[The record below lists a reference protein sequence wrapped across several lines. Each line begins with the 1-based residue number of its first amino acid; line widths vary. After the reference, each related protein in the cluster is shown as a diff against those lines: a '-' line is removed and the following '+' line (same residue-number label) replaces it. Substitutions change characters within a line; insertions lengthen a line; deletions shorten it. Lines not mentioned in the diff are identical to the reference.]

1 MINPE
6 IKSAENIKRAE
17 DIKRE
22 LYLGAEKAKNTEEL
36 AAEKIDQKDVDKLK
50 AILEDEDFR
59 KTLQEEL
66 NKSDSKIRDLL
77 NKTWNQVL
85 LLTKVYN
92 QVKNKEDKAE
102 VALLFDKLGIYDR
115 YNKAQISIQESLF
128 DKSQKLNRLKDKKS
142 DEYKNLA
149 KEIKEL
155 EDLQRDLSEELSWL
169 QKSIGKKLAL
179 LQSDI
184 SVDANSLAGQNRLN
198 KEDGQKERK
207 GGSWFNESDTF
218 KAQREF
224 REKIFK
230 RLKSPSDETDFHF
243 SRYERKTFRQFA
255 GVVNDVI
262 DHSIKA
268 IEKSDL
274 SDTEKANIQVGKTK
288 NWVYVEKFILDKCH
302 EGAFVGKSDQEI
314 IDIFKEEGLV
324 IRDESFVGGL
334 LGERGTDFLDEIN
347 AVYRWSH
354 DTAQSVEYQWG
365 SNLREM
371 FDIIRDTGS
380 FQGAINTFSKKVEEA
395 DQVRN
400 IDQNKLKTKQKD
412 AKAEAKADWENERKS
427 WKENHEKWIS
437 DKNTE
442 IAKKEELLKNEKD
455 SAKQKV
461 LKDEI
466 KTLKRE
472 RDHEGPKK
480 PKKKDLRKMIDVA
493 KSEAKDQLKSESI
506 IGKNGL
512 NLKKMPELK
521 NYWVDGLKR
530 VRNIYT
536 DFNFDGMVSYGDA
549 GNRTGTQI
557 REIFDGIA
565 DKDKH
570 QAFQNLFDAVN
581 FSRLEKVTAEGQ
593 ETPEITLATSLE
605 YENLKLI
612 QEFLKNSPVDLV
624 YLLKYGRDEAFKKM
638 NEARNS
644 EAQQVIY
651 ERQQIQEHAEKSVT
665 ELRQEIQKAL
675 DEAEKQ
681 QPQNKK
687 AIKHLKKLM
696 EIPDW
701 KLGEGLRDALTS
713 QVASF
718 RQKGFGAGG
727 EIPFDRLLKGLS
739 FHLSSS
745 LGRNGDWT
753 TAIGLAWNKNIKLDE
768 KGKWEAYLWVSWSM
782 KVLWFIPILSADGGL
797 AYNTWKDK
805 MASSLDPVVSKRLS
819 AWWALIW
826 SPNGLWWNLNVG
838 VDANR
843 DASRYEQ
850 EKAINT
856 SVAAMIT
863 DILDPKPEWEAKP
876 QENLAKADV
885 YKFDEGVLRGKLQ
898 SVFKDSMAW
907 QIDQAVKNLGQI
919 LKLYHGQPLTKA
931 NVELISQDIARAYS
945 NAWSNERGLDLA
957 KQWWYLSGGGL
968 GISFY
973 ANWAMIPSITLQLKK
988 HLYNGHKDTTES
1000 LKSHEKVLRTTE
1012 RNVWVDGLADLEKQ
1026 LGVEAGFKYLG
1037 PSWAEIPVDGQTDL
1051 SAEAKEKAR
1060 LSAEAKEKAEY
1071 IQISLKDFLKQG
1083 RISLSQK
1090 VKGNIKIDLE
1100 KDNETITVHKNTLLR
1115 ASTSYLSDWARL
1127 NLDIGDVKTDTDA
1140 LELTYEDLKSGKLSD
1155 KLADWSA
1162 EKIDPE
1168 TLPKLRAKLDERK
1181 FDAALKKLASKVESP
1196 YDFPA
1201 QYAKLNINQNKAGDW
1216 VLYNGEDP
1224 CLDAGGHPFIIPQ
1237 WKHLVIDM
1245 TGGKGLLKLED
1256 MVNTNENFKIKLEL
1270 PQKPTEI
1277 GAEILEMNET
1287 VKDEVEGLYS
1297 NLSLLQSNA
1306 IRNVAHNETGSSTL
1320 TTSYNEW
1327 RSALSRIN
1335 KDESTLQS
1343 AAGTMI
1349 TLLKNM
1355 DTYIQ
1360 HTDGKKKAGM
1370 FNQVVQLLGTY
1381 QDSKS
1386 LDDSKKVELKQLLLA
1401 LDGMFSRTTNVRGT
1415 QKANQYRL
1423 EYNLQSDPKKTFKN
1437 IAQHTAKK
1445 IIEGMWSEKWKNSFP
1460 CKDEYAT
1467 LFSGMNG
1474 KANIDSLNKN
1484 QAIVESESEKWVIA
1498 YNYGNSADLMRPIVD
1513 PHIIKWTKLKD
1524 SNQEGGVEIPVE
1536 VKEHVLKQLFE
1547 QDSVLVAGL
1556 VNKLASDLKMSVE
1569 QVKSDIVKWIPNLV
1583 KWETIDIWVKKV
1595 SMSAEFSTA
1604 FFAQCVNH
1612 MVMIWGLKFTIGETT
1627 TPDNPNGNKK
1637 EFAAEIEADTQVI
1650 ASNVGESKVHNITKA
1665 AAVSAAV
1672 NLSKPQVPGQPP
1684 ESPGYDWETNQEW
1697 WTWTGTGSGGDGSTE
1712 TTGQNTH
1719 DTTGTWNGGDSDGG
1733 WGSGR

>member
-1 MINPE
+1 MSNPE
-6 IKSAENIKRAE
+6 IKRAE

-22 LYLGAEKAKNTEEL
+22 LYLGAEKAKNTKEV
-36 AAEKIDQKDVDKLK
+36 AAEKIDKNEVQELQ
-50 AILEDEDFR
+50 AILEKADLRE
-59 KTLQEEL
+59 TLQEEL
-66 NKSDSKIRDLL
+66 NKSSSKIKELL
-77 NKTWNQVL
+77 NKSWNQVL

-128 DKSQKLNRLKDKKS
+128 DKSQKLNRLEDKKS
-142 DEYKNLA
+142 KEYNDLA

-155 EDLQRDLSEELSWL
+155 EELQRDLSEELSWL

-184 SVDANSLAGQNRLN
+184 SVDANSLAEQNGLT
-198 KEDGQKERK
+198 KKDGQTERK
-207 GGSWFNESDTF
+207 GGSWFNQSDTF

-243 SRYERKTFRQFA
+243 SRHERKTFRQFA

-324 IRDESFVGGL
+324 IRDESFAGGL

-371 FDIIRDTGS
+371 FDTIRDTGS
-380 FQGAINTFSKKVEEA
+380 FQGAINTFSKKVEDA

-437 DKNTE
+437 AKNTE

-512 NLKKMPELK
+512 DLTKMPELK

-549 GNRTGTQI
+549 GNRTGTQV

-570 QAFQNLFDAVN
+570 QAFQNLFDVVN

-593 ETPEITLATSLE
+593 KTPEITLATSLE

-612 QEFLKNSPVDLV
+612 QEFLKNSPVDLA

-665 ELRQEIQKAL
+665 ELRQEIQKAI

-863 DILDPKPEWEAKP
+863 DILDPKPEWEVNP

-885 YKFDEGVLRGKLQ
+885 YKFDEGVLRKKLQ

-907 QIDQAVKNLGQI
+907 QIDQAAKNLGQI

-1026 LGVEAGFKYLG
+1026 LGVKEGFKYLDE
-1037 PSWAEIPVDGQTDL
+1037 SWAEIKVGEQTD
-1051 SAEAKEKAR
+1051 

-1100 KDNETITVHKNTLLR
+1100 SENKTITVHKNTLLR
-1115 ASTSYLSDWARL
+1115 ASTSYLSDGARL

-1140 LELTYEDLKSGKLSD
+1140 LELTYEDLESGKLPG
-1155 KLADWSA
+1155 KLSGWSA
-1162 EKIDPE
+1162 EEEINPD
-1168 TLPKLRAKLDERK
+1168 TLPKLRAKLDARK
-1181 FDAALKKLASKVESP
+1181 FDAALKKLASEVKKGS
-1196 YDFPA
+1196 YDFPK
-1201 QYAKLNINQNKAGDW
+1201 QYDDLNLKQNKAGDW

-1224 CLDAGGHPFIIPQ
+1224 CLDAEDHPFIIPQ

-1245 TGGKGLLKLED
+1245 TSGKGSLKLED

-1277 GAEILEMNET
+1277 RAEILKMNET
-1287 VKDEVEGLYS
+1287 VTAPVGELYS

-1306 IRNVAHNETGSSTL
+1306 IRNVAHKETGRSTL

-1327 RSALSRIN
+1327 RSALSGIN
-1335 KDESTLQS
+1335 EDESSLQS
-1343 AAGTMI
+1343 AAEKMI
-1349 TLLKNM
+1349 KLLKNM

-1360 HTDGKKKAGM
+1360 HTDGKQKAGM
-1370 FNQVVQLLGTY
+1370 FDQVVNLLGTY
-1381 QDSKS
+1381 QTSES
-1386 LDDSKKVELKQLLLA
+1386 LDASKKVELKQLLLA
-1401 LDGMFSRTTNVRGT
+1401 LDGMFSRTMNVRGT
-1415 QKANQYRL
+1415 QVANQYRL

-1445 IIEGMWSEKWKNSFP
+1445 IIEGMGSEKWKNSFP
-1460 CKDEYAT
+1460 CKDQYKN
-1467 LFSGMNG
+1467 LFDGMND
-1474 KANIDSLNKN
+1474 KANINSLNAD

-1513 PHIIKWTKLKD
+1513 PHIIKWTKLED
-1524 SNQEGGVEIPVE
+1524 SKQGVEIPVE

-1556 VNKLASDLKMSVE
+1556 VNKLASDLGIPVE
-1569 QVKSDIVKWIPNLV
+1569 QVKSDIVKWISKLV

-1595 SMSAEFSTA
+1595 SMSAKFSTA

-1612 MVMIWGLKFTIGETT
+1612 MVMIWDLKFTIGETT

-1650 ASNVGESKVHNITKA
+1650 ASNVGESRVHNITKA
-1665 AAVSAAV
+1665 AAVSVAGA
-1672 NLSKPQVPGQPP
+1672 LKSKSSGQPP

-1697 WTWTGTGSGGDGSTE
+1697 WTWTGAGSGGDGSTE
-1712 TTGQNTH
+1712 TTQQNTNS
-1719 DTTGTWNGGDSDGG
+1719 TTGTWNGGDSDGG

>member
-1 MINPE
+1 MSNPE
-6 IKSAENIKRAE
+6 IKRAE

-22 LYLGAEKAKNTEEL
+22 LYMGAEKAEQAKNTQEL
-36 AAEKIDQKDVDKLK
+36 AAEKIDKDEVQKLQ
-50 AILEDEDFR
+50 AILEKADLRE
-59 KTLQEEL
+59 TLQEEL
-66 NKSDSKIRDLL
+66 KKSDSKIRDLL
-77 NKTWNQVL
+77 NNSWNQVL

-128 DKSQKLNRLKDKKS
+128 YKSQKLNWLDKKS
-142 DEYKNLA
+142 KEYNDLA

-184 SVDANSLAGQNRLN
+184 SVDANSLAEQNRLK
-198 KEDGQKERK
+198 KEDGQTERK
-207 GGSWFNESDTF
+207 WGSWFNQSDTF

-243 SRYERKTFRQFA
+243 SSYERKTFRQFA

-324 IRDESFVGGL
+324 IRDESAVGAFF
-334 LGERGTDFLDEIN
+334 GERGTDFLDEIN

-371 FDIIRDTGS
+371 FDTIRDTGS
-380 FQGAINTFSKKVEEA
+380 FQGAINTFSKKVEDA

-512 NLKKMPELK
+512 DLTKMPELK

-549 GNRTGTQI
+549 GNRTGTQV

-593 ETPEITLATSLE
+593 ETPGITLATSLE

-612 QEFLKNSPVDLV
+612 QEFLKNSPVDLA
-624 YLLKYGRDEAFKKM
+624 YLLKYGREEAFKKM
-638 NEARNS
+638 HEARNS

-665 ELRQEIQKAL
+665 ELRQEIQKAI

-713 QVASF
+713 QVASL
-718 RQKGFGAGG
+718 RQKGFGVGG

-863 DILDPKPEWEAKP
+863 DILDSKPEWEANP

-885 YKFDEGVLRGKLQ
+885 YKFDEGVLRKKLQ

-1026 LGVEAGFKYLG
+1026 LGVEAGFKYLDKW
-1037 PSWAEIPVDGQTDL
+1037 WAEITVDGKTD
-1051 SAEAKEKAR
+1051 

-1071 IQISLKDFLKQG
+1071 IQISLEDFLKQG
-1083 RISLSQK
+1083 RISLSKQ
-1090 VKGNIKIDLE
+1090 VKGNIKIDLTD
-1100 KDNETITVHKNTLLR
+1100 KTITVHKNTLLR
-1115 ASTSYLSDWARL
+1115 ASTSYLSDGARL
-1127 NLDIGDVKTDTDA
+1127 NLDIGDVKTDIDA
-1140 LELTYEDLKSGKLSD
+1140 LELTYEDLKSDKLPDKLSG
-1155 KLADWSA
+1155 WST
-1162 EKIDPE
+1162 EEIKPE

-1181 FDAALKKLASKVESP
+1181 FDAALKKLASEVKKGS
-1196 YDFPA
+1196 YDFPP
-1201 QYAKLNINQNKAGDW
+1201 QYADLNLKQNKAGDW

-1224 CLDAGGHPFIIPQ
+1224 CLDGKGLPFIIPQ

-1245 TGGKGLLKLED
+1245 TSGEGLFKLED
-1256 MVNTNENFKIKLEL
+1256 MVNTKENFKIKLL
-1270 PQKPTEI
+1270 LKLKPNVPNILKVSPEIAEKI
-1277 GAEILEMNET
+1277 GAF
-1287 VKDEVEGLYS
+1287 YA
-1297 NLSLLQSNA
+1297 NLSA
-1306 IRNVAHNETGSSTL
+1306 IK
-1320 TTSYNEW
+1320 YNELRNIAHEKRLGELTPPHYKFFDLYNTW
-1327 RSALSRIN
+1327 REQLKLLSISQKEEN
-1335 KDESTLQS
+1335 KNKCLVEATV
-1343 AAGTMI
+1343 AMK
-1349 TLLKNM
+1349 TLLENLNK
-1355 DTYIQ
+1355 YIQ
-1360 HTDGKKKAGM
+1360 KTEGGDGKLFDTQIDVLNGYLSINDGGATLKE
-1370 FNQVVQLLGTY
+1370 NV
-1381 QDSKS
+1381 DPI
-1386 LDDSKKVELKQLLLA
+1386 ELHQLLLA
-1401 LDGMFSRTTNVRGT
+1401 MDGMFSRVRTVKGNWNDTYTLDWPGT
-1415 QKANQYRL
+1415 QTSIEALPKIVDDTSERI
-1423 EYNLQSDPKKTFKN
+1423 LQSESMKN
-1437 IAQHTAKK
+1437 LECSKEYERLFNAMNAQIKEQKAKAFDEEGK
-1445 IIEGMWSEKWKNSFP
+1445 ILNTEVK
-1460 CKDEYAT
+1460 
-1467 LFSGMNG
+1467 SG
-1474 KANIDSLNKN
+1474 L
-1484 QAIVESESEKWVIA
+1484 IA
-1498 YNYGNSADLMRPIVD
+1498 YNYGNPRDFMRPILNPNIVKGSQIIHSEGVD
-1513 PHIIKWTKLKD
+1513 IPD
-1524 SNQEGGVEIPVE
+1524 GVR
-1536 VKEHVLKQLFE
+1536 KHVLSELFKN
-1547 QDSVLVAGL
+1547 DSVL
-1556 VNKLASDLKMSVE
+1556 LADQINRLANDSGKTFDQVINGWSDDQGEHPGIIAQIDAILG
-1569 QVKSDIVKWIPNLV
+1569 WNP
-1583 KWETIDIWVKKV
+1583 IDIWGKKYKMNV
-1595 SMSAEFSTA
+1595 VFSTA

-1612 MVMIWGLKFTIGETT
+1612 MVMLGGLSIDPVLPSTGVPGTSSE
-1627 TPDNPNGNKK
+1627 NAL
-1637 EFAAEIEADTQVI
+1637 FAAEIEADTQVV

-1665 AAVSAAV
+1665 VAVSVAGA
-1672 NLSKPQVPGQPP
+1672 LKSKSSGQPP
-1684 ESPGYDWETNQEW
+1684 ESPGKTIPGSDDNNDPNKNNTTNAPKTDDNEF
-1697 WTWTGTGSGGDGSTE
+1697 
-1712 TTGQNTH
+1712 
-1719 DTTGTWNGGDSDGG
+1719 
-1733 WGSGR
+1733 

>member
-1 MINPE
+1 MSNPE
-6 IKSAENIKRAE
+6 IKRAE

-22 LYLGAEKAKNTEEL
+22 LYLGAEKAEQAKNTEEL
-36 AAEKIDQKDVDKLK
+36 AAEKIDKDEVQKLQ
-50 AILEDEDFR
+50 AILEKADLRE
-59 KTLQEEL
+59 TLQEEL
-66 NKSDSKIRDLL
+66 DKSSSKIKELL
-77 NKTWNQVL
+77 NKSWNQVL

-115 YNKAQISIQESLF
+115 YNTAQISIQESLF
-128 DKSQKLNRLKDKKS
+128 DKSQKLNWLDKKS
-142 DEYKNLA
+142 DEYKKLA

-155 EDLQRDLSEELSWL
+155 QELQRDLSEELSWL

-184 SVDANSLAGQNRLN
+184 SVDANSLAEQNGLT

-224 REKIFK
+224 REKIFR

-243 SRYERKTFRQFA
+243 SRRERKTFRQFA

-262 DHSIKA
+262 DHSIEA

-324 IRDESFVGGL
+324 IRDESAVGAFF
-334 LGERGTDFLDEIN
+334 GERGTDFLDEIN

-371 FDIIRDTGS
+371 FDTIRDTGS

-400 IDQNKLKTKQKD
+400 INKKDLKTEQKK
-412 AKAEAKADWENERKS
+412 AKAQAKTDWENERES
-427 WKENHEKWIS
+427 WKKNHEKWIS
-437 DKNTE
+437 DKNE
-442 IAKKEELLKNEKD
+442 KIIEKEKQLKDEKD
-455 SAKQKV
+455 SDKQKV
-461 LKDEI
+461 LKNEI

-480 PKKKDLRKMIDVA
+480 PKKKDLRKMIDAA
-493 KSEAKDQLKSESI
+493 KSEVKDQFKSEAI
-506 IGKNGL
+506 IKNDKL
-512 NLKKMPELK
+512 NLEKMPNSEADLIK
-521 NYWVDGLKR
+521 VLKR

-570 QAFQNLFDAVN
+570 QAFQNLLDAVN
-581 FSRLEKVTAEGQ
+581 FSRVGKVTAEGQ
-593 ETPEITLATSLE
+593 KIPEITLATSLE

-612 QEFLKNSPVDLV
+612 QEFLKNSPVDLA
-624 YLLKYGRDEAFKKM
+624 YLLKYGREEAFKKM

-665 ELRQEIQKAL
+665 ELRQEIQKAI

-713 QVASF
+713 QVASL
-718 RQKGFGAGG
+718 RQKGFGVGG

-826 SPNGLWWNLNVG
+826 SPNGFWWNLNVG

-863 DILDPKPEWEAKP
+863 DILGSKPEWEANP
-876 QENLAKADV
+876 QENLAKDDV
-885 YKFDEGVLRGKLQ
+885 YKFDEGVLREKLQ

-1026 LGVEAGFKYLG
+1026 LGVKEGFKYLG
-1037 PSWAEIPVDGQTDL
+1037 ESWAEIKVDGRTDL
-1051 SAEAKEKAR
+1051 STEAKEKAR

-1071 IQISLKDFLKQG
+1071 IQISLEDFLKQG

-1100 KDNETITVHKNTLLR
+1100 SNTITVHKNTLLR
-1115 ASTSYLSDWARL
+1115 ASTSYLSDGARL

-1140 LELTYEDLKSGKLSD
+1140 LELTYEDLKSGKLSG
-1155 KLADWSA
+1155 KLSGWSA

-1168 TLPKLRAKLDERK
+1168 TLPKLRAKLDARK
-1181 FDAALKKLASKVESP
+1181 FDAALKKLASEVKKDS
-1196 YDFPA
+1196 YDFPP
-1201 QYAKLNINQNKAGDW
+1201 QYADLNLKQNKAGDW
-1216 VLYNGEDP
+1216 VLYNKEDP
-1224 CLDAGGHPFIIPQ
+1224 CLDAKNHPFIIPQ

-1245 TGGKGLLKLED
+1245 TGGKGSLKLED

-1277 GAEILEMNET
+1277 RAEILKMNET
-1287 VKDEVEGLYS
+1287 VTAPVGELYS

-1306 IRNVAHNETGSSTL
+1306 IRNVAHKDTGRPIL

-1327 RSALSRIN
+1327 KSALSRIN
-1335 KDESTLQS
+1335 DESTLQS
-1343 AAGTMI
+1343 AAEKMI
-1349 TLLKNM
+1349 NLLTNM

-1360 HTDGKKKAGM
+1360 HTDGKQKAGM
-1370 FNQVVQLLGTY
+1370 FKQVVELLGTY

-1386 LDDSKKVELKQLLLA
+1386 LDASKKVELKQLLLA

-1415 QKANQYRL
+1415 QVANQYRL
-1423 EYNLQSDPKKTFKN
+1423 EYNLQSDPKNTFKN

-1445 IIEGMWSEKWKNSFP
+1445 IIEGMGSEKWKDSFP
-1460 CKDEYAT
+1460 CKDKYAT
-1467 LFSGMNG
+1467 LFGHMND
-1474 KANIDSLNKN
+1474 KANINSLDKN

-1524 SNQEGGVEIPVE
+1524 SNEEGGVEIPVE

-1556 VNKLASDLKMSVE
+1556 VNELANDLEMSVE
-1569 QVKSDIVKWIPNLV
+1569 EVKSVIVKWIPNLV

-1612 MVMIWGLKFTIGETT
+1612 MVMIWNLKFTIGEAT

-1637 EFAAEIEADTQVI
+1637 EFAAEIEADTQVV

-1665 AAVSAAV
+1665 VAVSVAGA
-1672 NLSKPQVPGQPP
+1672 LKSKSSGQPP
-1684 ESPGYDWETNQEW
+1684 ESPGKTIPGSDDNNDPNKNNTTNAPKTDDNEF
-1697 WTWTGTGSGGDGSTE
+1697 
-1712 TTGQNTH
+1712 
-1719 DTTGTWNGGDSDGG
+1719 
-1733 WGSGR
+1733 

>member
-1 MINPE
+1 MSNPE
-6 IKSAENIKRAE
+6 IKRAE

-22 LYLGAEKAKNTEEL
+22 LYLGAEKAKNTKEV
-36 AAEKIDQKDVDKLK
+36 AAEKIDKNEVQELQ
-50 AILEDEDFR
+50 AILEKADLRE
-59 KTLQEEL
+59 TLQEEL
-66 NKSDSKIRDLL
+66 NKSSSKIKELL
-77 NKTWNQVL
+77 NKSWNQVL

-128 DKSQKLNRLKDKKS
+128 DKSQKLNRLEDKKS
-142 DEYKNLA
+142 KEYNDLA

-155 EDLQRDLSEELSWL
+155 EELQRDLSEELSWL

-184 SVDANSLAGQNRLN
+184 SVDANSLVEQNRLN
-198 KEDGQKERK
+198 KEDGQTERK
-207 GGSWFNESDTF
+207 GGSWFNQSDTF

-230 RLKSPSDETDFHF
+230 RLKSPSDEIDFHF
-243 SRYERKTFRQFA
+243 SRHERKTFRQFA

-371 FDIIRDTGS
+371 FDTIRDTGS
-380 FQGAINTFSKKVEEA
+380 FQGAINTFSKKVEDA

-437 DKNTE
+437 AKNTE

-512 NLKKMPELK
+512 DLTKMPELK

-549 GNRTGTQI
+549 GNRTGTQV

-570 QAFQNLFDAVN
+570 QAFQNLFDVVN

-593 ETPEITLATSLE
+593 KTPEITLATSLE

-612 QEFLKNSPVDLV
+612 QEFLKNSPVDLA

-665 ELRQEIQKAL
+665 ELRQEIQKAI

-826 SPNGLWWNLNVG
+826 SPNGLWWNLNIG

-885 YKFDEGVLRGKLQ
+885 YKFDEGVLREKLQ

-1026 LGVEAGFKYLG
+1026 LGVKEGFKYLG
-1037 PSWAEIPVDGQTDL
+1037 ESWAEIKVDGRTDL
-1051 SAEAKEKAR
+1051 STEAKEKAR

-1071 IQISLKDFLKQG
+1071 IQISLEDFLKQG

-1100 KDNETITVHKNTLLR
+1100 SNTITVHKNTLLR
-1115 ASTSYLSDWARL
+1115 ASTSYLSDGARL

-1140 LELTYEDLKSGKLSD
+1140 LELTYEDLKSGKLSG
-1155 KLADWSA
+1155 KLSGWSA

-1168 TLPKLRAKLDERK
+1168 TLPKLRAKLDARK
-1181 FDAALKKLASKVESP
+1181 FDAALKKLASEVKKDS
-1196 YDFPA
+1196 YDFPP
-1201 QYAKLNINQNKAGDW
+1201 QYADLNLKQNKAGDW
-1216 VLYNGEDP
+1216 VLYNKEDP
-1224 CLDAGGHPFIIPQ
+1224 CLDAKNHPFIIPQ

-1245 TGGKGLLKLED
+1245 TGGKGSLKLED

-1277 GAEILEMNET
+1277 RAEILKMNET
-1287 VKDEVEGLYS
+1287 VTAPVGELYS

-1306 IRNVAHNETGSSTL
+1306 IRNVAHKDTGRPIL

-1327 RSALSRIN
+1327 KSALSRIN
-1335 KDESTLQS
+1335 DESTLQS
-1343 AAGTMI
+1343 AAEKMI
-1349 TLLKNM
+1349 NLLTNM

-1360 HTDGKKKAGM
+1360 HTDGKQKAGM
-1370 FNQVVQLLGTY
+1370 FKQVVELLGTY

-1386 LDDSKKVELKQLLLA
+1386 LDASKKVELKQLLLA

-1415 QKANQYRL
+1415 QVANQYRL
-1423 EYNLQSDPKKTFKN
+1423 EYNLQSDPKNTFKN

-1445 IIEGMWSEKWKNSFP
+1445 IIEGMGSEKWKDSFP
-1460 CKDEYAT
+1460 CKDKYAT
-1467 LFSGMNG
+1467 LFGHMND
-1474 KANIDSLNKN
+1474 KANINSLDKN

-1524 SNQEGGVEIPVE
+1524 SNEEGGVEIPVE

-1556 VNKLASDLKMSVE
+1556 VNELANDLEMSVE
-1569 QVKSDIVKWIPNLV
+1569 EVKSVIVKWIPNLV

-1612 MVMIWGLKFTIGETT
+1612 MVMIWNLKFTIGEAT

-1637 EFAAEIEADTQVI
+1637 EFAAEIEADTQVV

-1665 AAVSAAV
+1665 VAVSVAGA
-1672 NLSKPQVPGQPP
+1672 LKSKSSGQPP
-1684 ESPGYDWETNQEW
+1684 ESPGKTIPGSDDNNDPNKNNTTNAPKTDDNEF
-1697 WTWTGTGSGGDGSTE
+1697 
-1712 TTGQNTH
+1712 
-1719 DTTGTWNGGDSDGG
+1719 
-1733 WGSGR
+1733 

>member
-1 MINPE
+1 MSNPE
-6 IKSAENIKRAE
+6 IKRAE

-22 LYLGAEKAKNTEEL
+22 LYMGAEKAEQAKNTQEL
-36 AAEKIDQKDVDKLK
+36 AAEKIDKDEVQKLQ
-50 AILEDEDFR
+50 AILEKADLRE
-59 KTLQEEL
+59 TLQEEL
-66 NKSDSKIRDLL
+66 KKSDSKIRDLL
-77 NKTWNQVL
+77 NNSWNQVL

-128 DKSQKLNRLKDKKS
+128 YKSQKLNWLDKKS
-142 DEYKNLA
+142 KEYNDLA

-184 SVDANSLAGQNRLN
+184 SVDANSLAEQNRLK
-198 KEDGQKERK
+198 KEDGQTERK
-207 GGSWFNESDTF
+207 WGSWFNQSDTF

-243 SRYERKTFRQFA
+243 SKYERKTFRQFA

-324 IRDESFVGGL
+324 IRDESAVGAFF
-334 LGERGTDFLDEIN
+334 GERGTDFLDEIN

-371 FDIIRDTGS
+371 FDTIRDTGS
-380 FQGAINTFSKKVEEA
+380 FQGAINTFSKKVEDA

-412 AKAEAKADWENERKS
+412 AKAEVKADWENERKS

-480 PKKKDLRKMIDVA
+480 PKKKDLRKMIDAA
-493 KSEAKDQLKSESI
+493 KSEVQDQFKSESI

-512 NLKKMPELK
+512 DLKKMPELK

-549 GNRTGTQI
+549 GNRTGTQV

-570 QAFQNLFDAVN
+570 QAFQNLFEAVN
-581 FSRLEKVTAEGQ
+581 FSRVGKVTAEGQ

-612 QEFLKNSPVDLV
+612 QEFLKNSPVDLA

-665 ELRQEIQKAL
+665 ELRQEIQKAI

-713 QVASF
+713 QVASL
-718 RQKGFGAGG
+718 RQKGFGVGG

-863 DILDPKPEWEAKP
+863 DILDPKPEWEVNP

-1000 LKSHEKVLRTTE
+1000 LRSHEKVLRTTE

-1026 LGVEAGFKYLG
+1026 LGVKEGFKYLG
-1037 PSWAEIPVDGQTDL
+1037 TSWAEITVDGQTD
-1051 SAEAKEKAR
+1051 

-1071 IQISLKDFLKQG
+1071 IQISLENLLKQG
-1083 RISLSQK
+1083 RISLSKQ
-1090 VKGNIKIDLE
+1090 VKWNIKIDLT
-1100 KDNETITVHKNTLLR
+1100 NNTITVHKNTLLR
-1115 ASTSYLSDWARL
+1115 ASTSYLSDGARL
-1127 NLDIGDVKTDTDA
+1127 NLDIGDVKTDIDA

-1168 TLPKLRAKLDERK
+1168 TLLKLRAKLDERK
-1181 FDAALKKLASKVESP
+1181 FDAALKKLASEVKKDS
-1196 YDFPA
+1196 YDFPP
-1201 QYAKLNINQNKAGDW
+1201 QYANLNLKQNKAGAW
-1216 VLYNGEDP
+1216 VLYNGENP
-1224 CLDAGGHPFIIPQ
+1224 CLDGEGLPFIIPQ

-1245 TGGKGLLKLED
+1245 TGGKGSLKLED

-1277 GAEILEMNET
+1277 RAEILKMNET
-1287 VKDEVEGLYS
+1287 VTAPVGELYS

-1306 IRNVAHNETGSSTL
+1306 IRNVAHKKTGRPTL

-1327 RSALSRIN
+1327 KSALSGIN
-1335 KDESTLQS
+1335 DESTLQS
-1343 AAGTMI
+1343 AAEKMI
-1349 TLLKNM
+1349 NLLTNM

-1360 HTDGKKKAGM
+1360 HTDGKQKAGM
-1370 FNQVVQLLGTY
+1370 FKQVVELLGTY

-1386 LDDSKKVELKQLLLA
+1386 LDASKKVELKQLLLA

-1415 QKANQYRL
+1415 QVANQYRL
-1423 EYNLQSDPKKTFKN
+1423 EYNLQSDPKNTFKN

-1445 IIEGMWSEKWKNSFP
+1445 IIEGMGSEKWKDSFP
-1460 CKDEYAT
+1460 CKDKYEN
-1467 LFSGMNG
+1467 LFDGMND
-1474 KANIDSLNKN
+1474 KANINSLDAD

-1524 SNQEGGVEIPVE
+1524 SNEEGGVEIPVE

-1556 VNKLASDLKMSVE
+1556 VNKLASDLGMPVE

-1612 MVMIWGLKFTIGETT
+1612 MVMIWDLKFTIGETT

-1684 ESPGYDWETNQEW
+1684 KSPGKTIP
-1697 WTWTGTGSGGDGSTE
+1697 GSNPNNNPKINDGSDADE
-1712 TTGQNTH
+1712 TDENEF
-1719 DTTGTWNGGDSDGG
+1719 
-1733 WGSGR
+1733 

>member
-1 MINPE
+1 MSNPE
-6 IKSAENIKRAE
+6 IKRAE

-22 LYLGAEKAKNTEEL
+22 LYLGAEKAKNTKEV
-36 AAEKIDQKDVDKLK
+36 AAEKIDKNEVQELQ
-50 AILEDEDFR
+50 AILEKADLRE
-59 KTLQEEL
+59 TLQEEL
-66 NKSDSKIRDLL
+66 KKSDSKIRDLL
-77 NKTWNQVL
+77 NNSWNQVL

-207 GGSWFNESDTF
+207 EGSWFNQSDTF

-371 FDIIRDTGS
+371 FDTIRDTGS
-380 FQGAINTFSKKVEEA
+380 FQGAINTFSKKVEDA

-512 NLKKMPELK
+512 DLTKMPELK

-549 GNRTGTQI
+549 GNRTGTQV

-612 QEFLKNSPVDLV
+612 QEFLKNSPVDLA
-624 YLLKYGRDEAFKKM
+624 YLLKYGREEAFKKM

-665 ELRQEIQKAL
+665 ELRQEIQKAI

-856 SVAAMIT
+856 SVASMIT
-863 DILDPKPEWEAKP
+863 DILDPKSEWEVNP

-898 SVFKDSMAW
+898 SVFKDSMTW

-1000 LKSHEKVLRTTE
+1000 LRSHEKVLRTTE

-1026 LGVEAGFKYLG
+1026 LGVKEGFKYLG
-1037 PSWAEIPVDGQTDL
+1037 TSWAEITVDGQTD
-1051 SAEAKEKAR
+1051 

-1071 IQISLKDFLKQG
+1071 IQISLENLLKQG
-1083 RISLSQK
+1083 RISLSKQ
-1090 VKGNIKIDLE
+1090 VKWNIKIDLT
-1100 KDNETITVHKNTLLR
+1100 NNTITVHKNTLLR
-1115 ASTSYLSDWARL
+1115 ASTSYLSDGARL
-1127 NLDIGDVKTDTDA
+1127 NLDIGDVKTDIDA

-1168 TLPKLRAKLDERK
+1168 TLLKLRAKLDERK
-1181 FDAALKKLASKVESP
+1181 FDAALKKLASEVKKDS
-1196 YDFPA
+1196 YDFPP
-1201 QYAKLNINQNKAGDW
+1201 QYANLNLKQNKAGAW
-1216 VLYNGEDP
+1216 VLYNGENP
-1224 CLDAGGHPFIIPQ
+1224 CLDGEGLPFIIPQ

-1245 TGGKGLLKLED
+1245 TGGKGSLKLED

-1277 GAEILEMNET
+1277 RAEILEMNET

>member
-1 MINPE
+1 MSNPE
-6 IKSAENIKRAE
+6 IKRAE

-22 LYLGAEKAKNTEEL
+22 LYLGAEKAKNTKEV
-36 AAEKIDQKDVDKLK
+36 AAEKIDKNEVQELQ
-50 AILEDEDFR
+50 AILEKADLRE
-59 KTLQEEL
+59 TLQEEL
-66 NKSDSKIRDLL
+66 NKSSSKIKELL
-77 NKTWNQVL
+77 NKSWNQVL

-128 DKSQKLNRLKDKKS
+128 DKSQKLNRLEDKKS
-142 DEYKNLA
+142 KEYNDLA

-155 EDLQRDLSEELSWL
+155 EELQRDLSEELSWL

-184 SVDANSLAGQNRLN
+184 SVDANSLVEQNRLN
-198 KEDGQKERK
+198 KEDGQTERK
-207 GGSWFNESDTF
+207 GGSWFNQSDTF

-230 RLKSPSDETDFHF
+230 RLKSPSDEIDFHF
-243 SRYERKTFRQFA
+243 SRHERKTFRQFA

-371 FDIIRDTGS
+371 FDTIRDTGS
-380 FQGAINTFSKKVEEA
+380 FQGAINTFSKKVEDA

-437 DKNTE
+437 AKNTE

-512 NLKKMPELK
+512 DLTKMPELK

-549 GNRTGTQI
+549 GNRTGTQV

-570 QAFQNLFDAVN
+570 QAFQNLFDVVN

-593 ETPEITLATSLE
+593 KTPEITLATSLE

-612 QEFLKNSPVDLV
+612 QEFLKNSPVDLA

-665 ELRQEIQKAL
+665 ELRQEIQKAI

-863 DILDPKPEWEAKP
+863 DILDPKPEWEVNP

-885 YKFDEGVLRGKLQ
+885 YKFDEGVLRKKLQ

-907 QIDQAVKNLGQI
+907 QIDQAAKNLGQI

-1026 LGVEAGFKYLG
+1026 LGVKEGFKYLDE
-1037 PSWAEIPVDGQTDL
+1037 SWAEIKVGEQTD
-1051 SAEAKEKAR
+1051 

-1100 KDNETITVHKNTLLR
+1100 SENKTITVHKNTLLR
-1115 ASTSYLSDWARL
+1115 ASTSYLSDGARL

-1140 LELTYEDLKSGKLSD
+1140 LELTYEDLESGKLPG
-1155 KLADWSA
+1155 KLSGWSA
-1162 EKIDPE
+1162 EEEINPD
-1168 TLPKLRAKLDERK
+1168 TLPKLRAKLDARK
-1181 FDAALKKLASKVESP
+1181 FDAALKKLASEVKKGS
-1196 YDFPA
+1196 YDFPK
-1201 QYAKLNINQNKAGDW
+1201 QYDDLNLKQNKAGDW

-1224 CLDAGGHPFIIPQ
+1224 CLDAEDHPFIIPQ

-1245 TGGKGLLKLED
+1245 TSGKGSLKLED

-1277 GAEILEMNET
+1277 RAEILKMNET
-1287 VKDEVEGLYS
+1287 VTAPVGELYS

-1306 IRNVAHNETGSSTL
+1306 IRNVAHKETGRSTL

-1327 RSALSRIN
+1327 RSALSGIN
-1335 KDESTLQS
+1335 EDESSLQS
-1343 AAGTMI
+1343 AAEKMI
-1349 TLLKNM
+1349 KLLKNM

-1360 HTDGKKKAGM
+1360 HTDGKQKAGM
-1370 FNQVVQLLGTY
+1370 FDQVVNLLGTY
-1381 QDSKS
+1381 QTSES
-1386 LDDSKKVELKQLLLA
+1386 LDASKKVELKQLLLA
-1401 LDGMFSRTTNVRGT
+1401 LDGMFSRTMNVRGT
-1415 QKANQYRL
+1415 QVANQYRL

-1445 IIEGMWSEKWKNSFP
+1445 IIEGMGLEKWKNSFP
-1460 CKDEYAT
+1460 CKDQYKN
-1467 LFSGMNG
+1467 LFDGMND
-1474 KANIDSLNKN
+1474 KANINSLNAD

-1556 VNKLASDLKMSVE
+1556 VNKLASDLGKSE
-1569 QVKSDIVKWIPNLV
+1569 EEVKSAIVKWIPDLV
-1583 KWETIDIWVKKV
+1583 KWKTIDIWVKKV

-1612 MVMIWGLKFTIGETT
+1612 MVMIWDLKFTIGETT

-1672 NLSKPQVPGQPP
+1672 NLSKPQVPIPTRKDGEG
-1684 ESPGYDWETNQEW
+1684 ESDPNTSDSQD
-1697 WTWTGTGSGGDGSTE
+1697 GSQDGDSGSWATVGDGADATV
-1712 TTGQNTH
+1712 TTG
-1719 DTTGTWNGGDSDGG
+1719 DE
-1733 WGSGR
+1733 

>member
-1 MINPE
+1 MSNPE
-6 IKSAENIKRAE
+6 IKSAE

-22 LYLGAEKAKNTEEL
+22 LYMGAEKAEQAKNTEEL
-36 AAEKIDQKDVDKLK
+36 AAEKIDKDEVQKLQ
-50 AILEDEDFR
+50 AILEKADLRE
-59 KTLQEEL
+59 TLQEEL
-66 NKSDSKIRDLL
+66 DKSSSKIKELL
-77 NKTWNQVL
+77 NKSWNQVL

-115 YNKAQISIQESLF
+115 YNTAQISIQESLF
-128 DKSQKLNRLKDKKS
+128 DKSQKLNWLDKKS
-142 DEYKNLA
+142 DEYKKLA

-155 EDLQRDLSEELSWL
+155 QELQRDLSEELSWL

-184 SVDANSLAGQNRLN
+184 SVDANSLAEQNGLT

-224 REKIFK
+224 REKIFR

-243 SRYERKTFRQFA
+243 SRRERKTFRQFA

-262 DHSIKA
+262 DHSIEA

-324 IRDESFVGGL
+324 IRDESAVGAFF
-334 LGERGTDFLDEIN
+334 GERGTDFLDEIN

-371 FDIIRDTGS
+371 FDTIRDTGS

-400 IDQNKLKTKQKD
+400 INKKDLKTEQKK
-412 AKAEAKADWENERKS
+412 AKAQAKTDWENERES
-427 WKENHEKWIS
+427 WKKNHEKWIS
-437 DKNTE
+437 DKNE
-442 IAKKEELLKNEKD
+442 KIIEKEKQLKDEKD
-455 SAKQKV
+455 SDKQKV
-461 LKDEI
+461 LKNEI

-480 PKKKDLRKMIDVA
+480 PKKKDLRKMIDAA
-493 KSEAKDQLKSESI
+493 KSEVKDQFKSEAI
-506 IGKNGL
+506 IKNDKL
-512 NLKKMPELK
+512 NLEKMPNSEADLIK
-521 NYWVDGLKR
+521 VLKR

-570 QAFQNLFDAVN
+570 QAFQNLLDAVN
-581 FSRLEKVTAEGQ
+581 FSRVGKVTAEGQ
-593 ETPEITLATSLE
+593 KIPEITLATSLE

-612 QEFLKNSPVDLV
+612 QEFLKNSPVDLA
-624 YLLKYGRDEAFKKM
+624 YLLKYGREEAFKKM

-665 ELRQEIQKAL
+665 ELRQEIQKAI

-713 QVASF
+713 QVASL
-718 RQKGFGAGG
+718 RQKGFGVGG

-826 SPNGLWWNLNVG
+826 SPNGFWWNLNVG

-863 DILDPKPEWEAKP
+863 DILGSKPEWEANP
-876 QENLAKADV
+876 QENLAKDDV
-885 YKFDEGVLRGKLQ
+885 YKFDEGVLREKLQ

-1026 LGVEAGFKYLG
+1026 LGVKEGFKYLG
-1037 PSWAEIPVDGQTDL
+1037 ESWAEIKVDGRTDL
-1051 SAEAKEKAR
+1051 STEAKEKAR

-1071 IQISLKDFLKQG
+1071 IQISLEDFLKQG

-1100 KDNETITVHKNTLLR
+1100 SNTITVHKNTLLR
-1115 ASTSYLSDWARL
+1115 ASTSYLSDGARL

-1140 LELTYEDLKSGKLSD
+1140 LELTYEDLKSGKLSG
-1155 KLADWSA
+1155 KLSGWSA

-1168 TLPKLRAKLDERK
+1168 TLPKLRAKLDARK
-1181 FDAALKKLASKVESP
+1181 FDAALKKLASEVKKDS
-1196 YDFPA
+1196 YDFPP
-1201 QYAKLNINQNKAGDW
+1201 QYADLNLKQNKAGDW
-1216 VLYNGEDP
+1216 VLYNKEDP
-1224 CLDAGGHPFIIPQ
+1224 CLDAKNHPFIIPQ

-1245 TGGKGLLKLED
+1245 TGGKGSLKLED

-1277 GAEILEMNET
+1277 RAEILKMNET
-1287 VKDEVEGLYS
+1287 VTAPVGELYS

-1306 IRNVAHNETGSSTL
+1306 IRNVAHKETGSSTL

-1386 LDDSKKVELKQLLLA
+1386 LDDSEKVELKQLLLA

-1423 EYNLQSDPKKTFKN
+1423 EYNLQSDPKNTFKN

-1445 IIEGMWSEKWKNSFP
+1445 IIEGMGSEKWKDSFP
-1460 CKDEYAT
+1460 CKDKYAT
-1467 LFSGMNG
+1467 LFGHMND
-1474 KANIDSLNKN
+1474 KANINSLDKN

-1524 SNQEGGVEIPVE
+1524 SNEEGGVEIPVE

-1556 VNKLASDLKMSVE
+1556 VNELANDLEMSVE
-1569 QVKSDIVKWIPNLV
+1569 EVKSVIVKWIPNLV

-1595 SMSAEFSTA
+1595 SMLAEFSTA

-1612 MVMIWGLKFTIGETT
+1612 MVMIWNLKFTIGEAT

-1637 EFAAEIEADTQVI
+1637 EFAAEIEADTQVV

-1665 AAVSAAV
+1665 VAVSVAGA
-1672 NLSKPQVPGQPP
+1672 LKSKSSGQPP
-1684 ESPGYDWETNQEW
+1684 ESPGKTIPGSDDNNDPNKNNTTNAPKTDDNEF
-1697 WTWTGTGSGGDGSTE
+1697 
-1712 TTGQNTH
+1712 
-1719 DTTGTWNGGDSDGG
+1719 
-1733 WGSGR
+1733 

>member
-1 MINPE
+1 MSNPE
-6 IKSAENIKRAE
+6 IKSAE

-22 LYLGAEKAKNTEEL
+22 LYMGAEKAEQAKNTEEL
-36 AAEKIDQKDVDKLK
+36 AAEKIDKDEVQKLQ
-50 AILEDEDFR
+50 AILEKADLRE
-59 KTLQEEL
+59 TLQEEL
-66 NKSDSKIRDLL
+66 DKSSSKIKELL
-77 NKTWNQVL
+77 NKSWNQVL

-115 YNKAQISIQESLF
+115 YNTAQISIQESLF
-128 DKSQKLNRLKDKKS
+128 DKSQKLNWLDKKS
-142 DEYKNLA
+142 DEYKKLA

-155 EDLQRDLSEELSWL
+155 QELQRDLSEELSWL

-184 SVDANSLAGQNRLN
+184 SVDANSLAEQNGLT

-224 REKIFK
+224 REKIFR

-243 SRYERKTFRQFA
+243 SRRERKTFRQFA

-262 DHSIKA
+262 DHSIEA

-314 IDIFKEEGLV
+314 IDILKEEGLV
-324 IRDESFVGGL
+324 IRDESAVGAFF
-334 LGERGTDFLDEIN
+334 GERGTDFLDEIN

-371 FDIIRDTGS
+371 FDTIRDTGS

-400 IDQNKLKTKQKD
+400 INKKDLKTEQKK
-412 AKAEAKADWENERKS
+412 AKAQAKTDWENERES
-427 WKENHEKWIS
+427 WKKNHEKWIS
-437 DKNTE
+437 DKNE
-442 IAKKEELLKNEKD
+442 KIIEKEKQLKDEKD
-455 SAKQKV
+455 SDKQKV
-461 LKDEI
+461 LKNEI

-480 PKKKDLRKMIDVA
+480 PKKKDLRKMIDAA
-493 KSEAKDQLKSESI
+493 KSEVKDQFKSEAI
-506 IGKNGL
+506 IKNDKL
-512 NLKKMPELK
+512 NLEKMPNSEADLIK
-521 NYWVDGLKR
+521 VLKR

-570 QAFQNLFDAVN
+570 QAFQNLLDAVN
-581 FSRLEKVTAEGQ
+581 FSRVGKVTAEGQ
-593 ETPEITLATSLE
+593 KIPEITLATSLE

-612 QEFLKNSPVDLV
+612 QEFLKNSPVDLA
-624 YLLKYGRDEAFKKM
+624 YLLKYGREEAFKKM

-665 ELRQEIQKAL
+665 ELRQEIQKAI

-713 QVASF
+713 QVASL
-718 RQKGFGAGG
+718 RQKGFGVGG

-826 SPNGLWWNLNVG
+826 SPNGFWWNLNVG

-863 DILDPKPEWEAKP
+863 DILGSKPEWEANP
-876 QENLAKADV
+876 QENLAKDDV
-885 YKFDEGVLRGKLQ
+885 YKFDEGVLREKLQ

-1026 LGVEAGFKYLG
+1026 LGVKEGFKYLG
-1037 PSWAEIPVDGQTDL
+1037 ESWAEIKVDGRTDL
-1051 SAEAKEKAR
+1051 STEAKEKAR

-1071 IQISLKDFLKQG
+1071 IQISLEDFLKQG

-1100 KDNETITVHKNTLLR
+1100 SNTITVHKNTLLR
-1115 ASTSYLSDWARL
+1115 ASTSYLSDGARL

-1140 LELTYEDLKSGKLSD
+1140 LELTYEDLKSGKLSG
-1155 KLADWSA
+1155 KLSGWSA

-1168 TLPKLRAKLDERK
+1168 TLPKLRAKLDARK
-1181 FDAALKKLASKVESP
+1181 FDAALKKLASEVKKDS
-1196 YDFPA
+1196 YDFPP
-1201 QYAKLNINQNKAGDW
+1201 QYADLNLKQNKAGDW
-1216 VLYNGEDP
+1216 VLYNKEDP
-1224 CLDAGGHPFIIPQ
+1224 CLDAKNHPFIIPQ

-1245 TGGKGLLKLED
+1245 TGGKGSLKLED

-1277 GAEILEMNET
+1277 RAEILKMNET
-1287 VKDEVEGLYS
+1287 VTAPVGELYS

-1306 IRNVAHNETGSSTL
+1306 IRNVAHKDTGRPIL

-1327 RSALSRIN
+1327 KSALSRIN
-1335 KDESTLQS
+1335 DESTLQS
-1343 AAGTMI
+1343 AAEKMI
-1349 TLLKNM
+1349 NLLTNM

-1360 HTDGKKKAGM
+1360 HTDGKQKAGM
-1370 FNQVVQLLGTY
+1370 FKQVVELLGTY

-1386 LDDSKKVELKQLLLA
+1386 LDASKKVELKQLLLA

-1415 QKANQYRL
+1415 QVANQYRL
-1423 EYNLQSDPKKTFKN
+1423 EYNLQSDPKNTFKN

-1445 IIEGMWSEKWKNSFP
+1445 IIEGMGSEKWKDSFP
-1460 CKDEYAT
+1460 CKDKYAT
-1467 LFSGMNG
+1467 LFGHMND
-1474 KANIDSLNKN
+1474 KANINSLDKN

-1524 SNQEGGVEIPVE
+1524 SNEEGGVEIPVE

-1556 VNKLASDLKMSVE
+1556 VNELANDLEMSVE
-1569 QVKSDIVKWIPNLV
+1569 EVKSVIVKWIPNLV

-1595 SMSAEFSTA
+1595 SMLAEFSTA

-1612 MVMIWGLKFTIGETT
+1612 MVMIWNLKFTIGEAT

-1637 EFAAEIEADTQVI
+1637 EFAAEIEADTQVV

-1665 AAVSAAV
+1665 VAVSVAGA
-1672 NLSKPQVPGQPP
+1672 LKSKSSGQPP
-1684 ESPGYDWETNQEW
+1684 ESPGKTIPGSDDNNDPNKNNTTNAPKTDDNEF
-1697 WTWTGTGSGGDGSTE
+1697 
-1712 TTGQNTH
+1712 
-1719 DTTGTWNGGDSDGG
+1719 
-1733 WGSGR
+1733 

>member
-1 MINPE
+1 MSNPE
-6 IKSAENIKRAE
+6 IKRAE

-22 LYLGAEKAKNTEEL
+22 LYMGAEKAEQAKNTQEL
-36 AAEKIDQKDVDKLK
+36 AAEKIDKDEVQKLQ
-50 AILEDEDFR
+50 AILEKADLRE
-59 KTLQEEL
+59 TLQEEL
-66 NKSDSKIRDLL
+66 KKSSSQIRDLL
-77 NKTWNQVL
+77 NNSWNQVL

-128 DKSQKLNRLKDKKS
+128 YKSQKLNWLDKKS
-142 DEYKNLA
+142 KEYNDLD

-184 SVDANSLAGQNRLN
+184 SVDANSLVEQNGLK
-198 KEDGQKERK
+198 KEDGQTERK
-207 GGSWFNESDTF
+207 GGSWFNQSDTF

-224 REKIFK
+224 RKKIFK

-314 IDIFKEEGLV
+314 IDIFKKEGLV
-324 IRDESFVGGL
+324 IRDESAVGAFF
-334 LGERGTDFLDEIN
+334 GERGTDFLDEIN

-371 FDIIRDTGS
+371 FDTIRDTGS

-455 SAKQKV
+455 SAKQKE

-493 KSEAKDQLKSESI
+493 KSEAKDQLKSKSI

-512 NLKKMPELK
+512 DLKNMSELK

-549 GNRTGTQI
+549 GNRTGTQV

-612 QEFLKNSPVDLV
+612 QEFLKNSPVDLA
-624 YLLKYGRDEAFKKM
+624 YLLKYGREEAFKKM

-665 ELRQEIQKAL
+665 ELRQEIQKAI

-713 QVASF
+713 QVASL

-1026 LGVEAGFKYLG
+1026 LGVKEGFKYLG
-1037 PSWAEIPVDGQTDL
+1037 ESWAETD
-1051 SAEAKEKAR
+1051 

-1090 VKGNIKIDLE
+1090 VKGNIKIDRTN
-1100 KDNETITVHKNTLLR
+1100 KTITVHKNTLLR
-1115 ASTSYLSDWARL
+1115 ASTSYLSDGARL

-1140 LELTYEDLKSGKLSD
+1140 LELTYEDLKSDELPGKLSG
-1155 KLADWSA
+1155 WST

-1168 TLPKLRAKLDERK
+1168 TLPKLRAKLDARK
-1181 FDAALKKLASKVESP
+1181 FDAALKKLKSEVKNGS
-1196 YDFPA
+1196 YDFPE
-1201 QYAKLNINQNKAGDW
+1201 QYANLNLKQNKAGAW
-1216 VLYNGEDP
+1216 VLYNGKDP
-1224 CLDAGGHPFIIPQ
+1224 CLDAQDHPFIIPQ

-1245 TGGKGLLKLED
+1245 TSGEGLLKLED

-1287 VKDEVEGLYS
+1287 VKAEVVDLYS

-1306 IRNVAHNETGSSTL
+1306 IRNVAHKETGRPIL

-1335 KDESTLQS
+1335 EDENSLKS

-1360 HTDGKKKAGM
+1360 HTDGKQKAGM
-1370 FNQVVQLLGTY
+1370 FDQVVNLLGTY
-1381 QDSKS
+1381 QTSES
-1386 LDDSKKVELKQLLLA
+1386 LDASKKVELNQLLLA
-1401 LDGMFSRTTNVRGT
+1401 LNGMFSRTTNVRGT
-1415 QKANQYRL
+1415 QVANQYRL
-1423 EYNLQSDPKKTFKN
+1423 EYNLQSDPKNTFKN

-1445 IIEGMWSEKWKNSFP
+1445 IIEGMGSEKWKDSFP
-1460 CKDEYAT
+1460 CKDQYAT
-1467 LFSGMNG
+1467 LFSGMND
-1474 KANIDSLNKN
+1474 KANIDSLDEN
-1484 QAIVESESEKWVIA
+1484 QAIVKSKSEEWVIA
-1498 YNYGNSADLMRPIVD
+1498 YNYGNSADLMGPIVN
-1513 PHIIKWTKLKD
+1513 PHIIDWTKLED
-1524 SNQEGGVEIPVE
+1524 SKEGVEIPVE

-1569 QVKSDIVKWIPNLV
+1569 EVKSAIVKWIPDLV
-1583 KWETIDIWVKKV
+1583 EWKTIDIWVKKV

-1612 MVMIWGLKFTIGETT
+1612 MVMIWNLKFTIGETT

-1637 EFAAEIEADTQVI
+1637 EFEAEIEADTQVI

-1684 ESPGYDWETNQEW
+1684 KSPGKTIPGSDTNNNPKIND
-1697 WTWTGTGSGGDGSTE
+1697 GT
-1712 TTGQNTH
+1712 
-1719 DTTGTWNGGDSDGG
+1719 DSDKTDENEF
-1733 WGSGR
+1733 

>member
-1 MINPE
+1 MSNPE
-6 IKSAENIKRAE
+6 IKRAE

-22 LYLGAEKAKNTEEL
+22 LYMGAEKAEQAKNTQEL
-36 AAEKIDQKDVDKLK
+36 AAEKIDKDEVQKLQ
-50 AILEDEDFR
+50 AILEKADLRE
-59 KTLQEEL
+59 TLQEEL
-66 NKSDSKIRDLL
+66 KKSSSQIRDLL
-77 NKTWNQVL
+77 NNSWNQVL

-128 DKSQKLNRLKDKKS
+128 YKSQKLNWLDKKS
-142 DEYKNLA
+142 KEYNDLA

-184 SVDANSLAGQNRLN
+184 SVDANSLVEQNGLK
-198 KEDGQKERK
+198 KEDGQTERK
-207 GGSWFNESDTF
+207 GGSWFNQSDTF

-314 IDIFKEEGLV
+314 IDIFKKEGLV
-324 IRDESFVGGL
+324 IRDESAVGAFF
-334 LGERGTDFLDEIN
+334 GERGTDFLDEIN

-371 FDIIRDTGS
+371 FDTIRDTGS
-380 FQGAINTFSKKVEEA
+380 FQGAIKTFSKKVEEA

-455 SAKQKV
+455 SAKQKE

-493 KSEAKDQLKSESI
+493 KSEAKDQLKSKSI

-512 NLKKMPELK
+512 DLKNMPELK

-549 GNRTGTQI
+549 GNRTGTQV

-612 QEFLKNSPVDLV
+612 QEFLKNSPVDLA
-624 YLLKYGRDEAFKKM
+624 YLLKYGREEAFKKM

-665 ELRQEIQKAL
+665 ELRQEIQKAI

-713 QVASF
+713 QVASL

-1026 LGVEAGFKYLG
+1026 RGVKEGFKYLG
-1037 PSWAEIPVDGQTDL
+1037 ESWAETD
-1051 SAEAKEKAR
+1051 

-1090 VKGNIKIDLE
+1090 VKGNIKIDRTN
-1100 KDNETITVHKNTLLR
+1100 KTITVHKNTLLR
-1115 ASTSYLSDWARL
+1115 ASTSYLSDGARL

-1140 LELTYEDLKSGKLSD
+1140 LELTYEDLKSDELPGKLSG
-1155 KLADWSA
+1155 WST

-1168 TLPKLRAKLDERK
+1168 TLPKLRAKLDARK
-1181 FDAALKKLASKVESP
+1181 FDAALKKLKSEVKNGS
-1196 YDFPA
+1196 YDFPE
-1201 QYAKLNINQNKAGDW
+1201 QYANLNLKQNKAGAW
-1216 VLYNGEDP
+1216 VLYNGKDP
-1224 CLDAGGHPFIIPQ
+1224 CLDAQDHPFIIPQ

-1245 TGGKGLLKLED
+1245 TSGEGLLKLED

-1287 VKDEVEGLYS
+1287 VKAEVVDLYS

-1306 IRNVAHNETGSSTL
+1306 IRNVAHKETGRPIL

-1335 KDESTLQS
+1335 EDENSLKS

-1360 HTDGKKKAGM
+1360 HTDGKQKAGM
-1370 FNQVVQLLGTY
+1370 FDQVVNLLGTY
-1381 QDSKS
+1381 QTSES
-1386 LDDSKKVELKQLLLA
+1386 LDASKKVELNQLLLA
-1401 LDGMFSRTTNVRGT
+1401 LNGMFSRTTNVRGT
-1415 QKANQYRL
+1415 QVANQYRL
-1423 EYNLQSDPKKTFKN
+1423 EYNLQSDPKNTFKN

-1445 IIEGMWSEKWKNSFP
+1445 IIEGMGSEKWKDSFP
-1460 CKDEYAT
+1460 CKDQYAT
-1467 LFSGMNG
+1467 LFSGMND
-1474 KANIDSLNKN
+1474 KANIDSLDEN
-1484 QAIVESESEKWVIA
+1484 QAIVKSKSEEWVIA
-1498 YNYGNSADLMRPIVD
+1498 YNYGNSADLMGPIVN
-1513 PHIIKWTKLKD
+1513 PHIIDWTKLED
-1524 SNQEGGVEIPVE
+1524 SKEGVEIPVE

-1556 VNKLASDLKMSVE
+1556 VNKLASDLGMPVE
-1569 QVKSDIVKWIPNLV
+1569 QVKSAIVKWIPDLV
-1583 KWETIDIWVKKV
+1583 EWKTIDIWVKKV

-1612 MVMIWGLKFTIGETT
+1612 MVMIWNLKFTIGETT

-1637 EFAAEIEADTQVI
+1637 EFSAEIEADTQVI

-1684 ESPGYDWETNQEW
+1684 KSPGKTIP
-1697 WTWTGTGSGGDGSTE
+1697 GSDD
-1712 TTGQNTH
+1712 N
-1719 DTTGTWNGGDSDGG
+1719 DDSDIDDDTDAPEIDENKF
-1733 WGSGR
+1733 

>member
-1 MINPE
+1 MSNPE
-6 IKSAENIKRAE
+6 IKRAE

-22 LYLGAEKAKNTEEL
+22 LYMGAEKAKQAKDTQEL
-36 AAEKIDQKDVDKLK
+36 AAEKIDKDEVQKLQ
-50 AILEDEDFR
+50 AILEKADLRE
-59 KTLQEEL
+59 TLQEEL
-66 NKSDSKIRDLL
+66 NKSSSQIRDLL
-77 NKTWNQVL
+77 NNSWNQVL

-128 DKSQKLNRLKDKKS
+128 DKSQKLDRLQDKKS
-142 DEYKNLA
+142 KEYKDLA

-207 GGSWFNESDTF
+207 GGSWFNQSDTF

-371 FDIIRDTGS
+371 FDTIRDTGS
-380 FQGAINTFSKKVEEA
+380 FQGAINTFSKKVEDA

-427 WKENHEKWIS
+427 WKANHEKWIS

-512 NLKKMPELK
+512 DLTKMPELK

-549 GNRTGTQI
+549 GNRTGTQV

-612 QEFLKNSPVDLV
+612 QEFLKNSPVDLA
-624 YLLKYGRDEAFKKM
+624 YLLKYGREEAFKKM

-665 ELRQEIQKAL
+665 ELRQEIQKAI

-826 SPNGLWWNLNVG
+826 SPTGLWWNLNVG

-856 SVAAMIT
+856 SVASMIT
-863 DILDPKPEWEAKP
+863 DILDPKPEWEVNP

-1026 LGVEAGFKYLG
+1026 LGVKEGFKYLG
-1037 PSWAEIPVDGQTDL
+1037 TSWAEITVDGQTD
-1051 SAEAKEKAR
+1051 

-1071 IQISLKDFLKQG
+1071 IQISLENLLKQG
-1083 RISLSQK
+1083 RISLSKQ
-1090 VKGNIKIDLE
+1090 VKWNIKIDLT
-1100 KDNETITVHKNTLLR
+1100 NNTITVHKNTLLR
-1115 ASTSYLSDWARL
+1115 ASTSYLSDGARL
-1127 NLDIGDVKTDTDA
+1127 NLDIGDVKTDIDA

-1168 TLPKLRAKLDERK
+1168 TLLKLRAKLDERK
-1181 FDAALKKLASKVESP
+1181 FDAALKKLASEVKKDS
-1196 YDFPA
+1196 YDFPP
-1201 QYAKLNINQNKAGDW
+1201 QYANLNLKQNKAGAW
-1216 VLYNGEDP
+1216 VLYNGENP
-1224 CLDAGGHPFIIPQ
+1224 CLDGEGLPFIIPQ

-1245 TGGKGLLKLED
+1245 TGGKGSLKLED

-1277 GAEILEMNET
+1277 RAEILKMNET
-1287 VKDEVEGLYS
+1287 VTAPVGELYS

-1306 IRNVAHNETGSSTL
+1306 IRNVAHKKTGRSTL

-1327 RSALSRIN
+1327 KSALSGIN
-1335 KDESTLQS
+1335 DESTLQS
-1343 AAGTMI
+1343 AAEKMI
-1349 TLLKNM
+1349 NLLTNM

-1360 HTDGKKKAGM
+1360 HTDGKQKAGM
-1370 FNQVVQLLGTY
+1370 FKQVVELLGTY

-1415 QKANQYRL
+1415 QVANQYRL
-1423 EYNLQSDPKKTFKN
+1423 EYNLQSDPKNTFKN

-1445 IIEGMWSEKWKNSFP
+1445 IIEGMGSEKWKDSFP
-1460 CKDEYAT
+1460 CKDKYEN
-1467 LFSGMNG
+1467 LFDGMND
-1474 KANIDSLNKN
+1474 KANINSLDPD

-1524 SNQEGGVEIPVE
+1524 SNEEGGVEIPVE

-1556 VNKLASDLKMSVE
+1556 VNKLASDLGMPVE
-1569 QVKSDIVKWIPNLV
+1569 QVKSAIVKWIPDLV
-1583 KWETIDIWVKKV
+1583 EWKTIDIWVKKV

-1612 MVMIWGLKFTIGETT
+1612 MVMIWNLKFTIGETT

-1637 EFAAEIEADTQVI
+1637 EFSAEIEADTQVI

-1684 ESPGYDWETNQEW
+1684 ESPGHDWETNQEW

-1712 TTGQNTH
+1712 TTQQNTNN
-1719 DTTGTWNGGDSDGG
+1719 TTGNWNGGDSNGD
-1733 WGSGR
+1733 WSSGR

>member
-1 MINPE
+1 MSNPE
-6 IKSAENIKRAE
+6 IKRAE

-22 LYLGAEKAKNTEEL
+22 LYLGAEKAKNTKEV
-36 AAEKIDQKDVDKLK
+36 AAEKIDKNEVQELQ
-50 AILEDEDFR
+50 AILEKADLRE
-59 KTLQEEL
+59 TLQEEL
-66 NKSDSKIRDLL
+66 NKSSSKIKELL
-77 NKTWNQVL
+77 NKSWNQVL

-128 DKSQKLNRLKDKKS
+128 DKSQKLNRLEDKKS
-142 DEYKNLA
+142 KEYNDLA

-155 EDLQRDLSEELSWL
+155 EELQRDLSEELSWL

-184 SVDANSLAGQNRLN
+184 SVDANSLVEQNRLN
-198 KEDGQKERK
+198 KEDGQTERK
-207 GGSWFNESDTF
+207 GGSWFNQSDTF

-230 RLKSPSDETDFHF
+230 RLKSPSDEIDFHF
-243 SRYERKTFRQFA
+243 SRHERKTFRQFA

-371 FDIIRDTGS
+371 FDTIRDTGS
-380 FQGAINTFSKKVEEA
+380 FQGAINTFSKKVEDA

-437 DKNTE
+437 AKNTE

-512 NLKKMPELK
+512 DLTKMPELK

-549 GNRTGTQI
+549 GNRTGTQV

-570 QAFQNLFDAVN
+570 QAFQNLFDVVN

-593 ETPEITLATSLE
+593 KTPEITLATSLE

-612 QEFLKNSPVDLV
+612 QEFLKNSPVDLA

-665 ELRQEIQKAL
+665 ELRQEIQKAI

-826 SPNGLWWNLNVG
+826 SPNGLWWNLNIG

-898 SVFKDSMAW
+898 SVFKDSMTW

-1012 RNVWVDGLADLEKQ
+1012 RNVWVDSLADLEKQ

-1037 PSWAEIPVDGQTDL
+1037 SSWAETD
-1051 SAEAKEKAR
+1051 

-1071 IQISLKDFLKQG
+1071 IQISLENLLKQG

-1090 VKGNIKIDLE
+1090 VKGNIKIDRTN
-1100 KDNETITVHKNTLLR
+1100 KTITVHKNTLLR
-1115 ASTSYLSDWARL
+1115 ASTSYLSDGARL

-1140 LELTYEDLKSGKLSD
+1140 LELTYEDLNFNELPGKLSG
-1155 KLADWSA
+1155 WSV
-1162 EKIDPE
+1162 EKINPE

-1181 FDAALKKLASKVESP
+1181 FDAALKKLASEVKKGS
-1196 YDFPA
+1196 YDFPP
-1201 QYAKLNINQNKAGDW
+1201 QYADLNLKQNKAGDW
-1216 VLYNGEDP
+1216 VLYNKEKP
-1224 CLDAGGHPFIIPQ
+1224 CLDGEGLPFIIPQ

-1245 TGGKGLLKLED
+1245 TSGKGSLKLED
-1256 MVNTNENFKIKLEL
+1256 MVNSNENFKIKLEL
-1270 PQKPTEI
+1270 PQKPTKI

-1287 VKDEVEGLYS
+1287 VKAEVDGLYS
-1297 NLSLLQSNA
+1297 KLSLLQSNA
-1306 IRNVAHNETGSSTL
+1306 IRNVAHKETGRPIL

-1327 RSALSRIN
+1327 RSALSGIN
-1335 KDESTLQS
+1335 ENENSLKS

-1360 HTDGKKKAGM
+1360 HTDGKQKAGI
-1370 FNQVVQLLGTY
+1370 FNQVVELLGTS
-1381 QDSKS
+1381 QTSES
-1386 LDDSKKVELKQLLLA
+1386 LDASKKVELKQLLLA
-1401 LDGMFSRTTNVRGT
+1401 LDGMFSRTMNVRGT
-1415 QKANQYRL
+1415 QVANQYRL
-1423 EYNLQSDPKKTFKN
+1423 EYNLQSDPKNTFKN

-1445 IIEGMWSEKWKNSFP
+1445 IIEGMGSKKWKDSFP

-1467 LFSGMNG
+1467 LFGHMND
-1474 KANIDSLNKN
+1474 KANINSLDKN

-1498 YNYGNSADLMRPIVD
+1498 YNYGNSADLMRPIVN
-1513 PHIIKWTKLKD
+1513 PHIIKWTKLED
-1524 SNQEGGVEIPVE
+1524 SKQGVEIPVQ

-1556 VNKLASDLKMSVE
+1556 VNKLASDLGMPVE
-1569 QVKSDIVKWIPNLV
+1569 QVKSAIVKWIPDLV
-1583 KWETIDIWVKKV
+1583 EWKTIDIWVKKV

-1612 MVMIWGLKFTIGETT
+1612 MVMIWNLKFTIGETT

-1637 EFAAEIEADTQVI
+1637 EFSAEIEADTQLI

-1665 AAVSAAV
+1665 AAVSVAGA
-1672 NLSKPQVPGQPP
+1672 LKSKSSGQPP
-1684 ESPGYDWETNQEW
+1684 EDQGYDWETNQEW
-1697 WTWTGTGSGGDGSTE
+1697 WTWTGAGSGGDGSTE

>member
-1 MINPE
+1 MSNPE
-6 IKSAENIKRAE
+6 IKRAE

-22 LYLGAEKAKNTEEL
+22 LYLGAEKAKNTKEV
-36 AAEKIDQKDVDKLK
+36 AAEKIDKNEVQELQ
-50 AILEDEDFR
+50 AILEKADLRE
-59 KTLQEEL
+59 TLQEEL
-66 NKSDSKIRDLL
+66 NKSSSKIKELL
-77 NKTWNQVL
+77 NKSWNQVL

-128 DKSQKLNRLKDKKS
+128 DKSQKLNRLEDKKS
-142 DEYKNLA
+142 KEYNDLA

-155 EDLQRDLSEELSWL
+155 EELQRDLSEELSWL

-184 SVDANSLAGQNRLN
+184 SVDANSLVEQNRLN
-198 KEDGQKERK
+198 KEDGQTERK
-207 GGSWFNESDTF
+207 GGSWFNQSDTF

-230 RLKSPSDETDFHF
+230 RLKSPSDEIDFHF
-243 SRYERKTFRQFA
+243 SRHERKTFRQFA

-371 FDIIRDTGS
+371 FDTIRDTGS
-380 FQGAINTFSKKVEEA
+380 FQGAINTFSKKVEDA

-437 DKNTE
+437 AKNTE

-512 NLKKMPELK
+512 DLTKMPELK

-549 GNRTGTQI
+549 GNRTGTQV

-570 QAFQNLFDAVN
+570 QAFQNLFDVVN

-593 ETPEITLATSLE
+593 KTPEITLATSLE

-612 QEFLKNSPVDLV
+612 QEFLKNSPVDLA

-665 ELRQEIQKAL
+665 ELRQEIQKAI

-826 SPNGLWWNLNVG
+826 SPNGLWWNLNIG

-898 SVFKDSMAW
+898 SVFKDSMTW

-1012 RNVWVDGLADLEKQ
+1012 RNVWVDSLADLEKQ

-1037 PSWAEIPVDGQTDL
+1037 SSWAETD
-1051 SAEAKEKAR
+1051 

-1071 IQISLKDFLKQG
+1071 IQISLENLLKQG

-1090 VKGNIKIDLE
+1090 VKGNIKIDRTN
-1100 KDNETITVHKNTLLR
+1100 KTITVHKNTLLR
-1115 ASTSYLSDWARL
+1115 ASTSYLSDGARL

-1140 LELTYEDLKSGKLSD
+1140 LELTYEDLNFNELPGKLSG
-1155 KLADWSA
+1155 WSV
-1162 EKIDPE
+1162 EKINPE

-1181 FDAALKKLASKVESP
+1181 FDAALKKLASEVKKGS
-1196 YDFPA
+1196 YDFPP
-1201 QYAKLNINQNKAGDW
+1201 QYADLNLKQNKAGDW
-1216 VLYNGEDP
+1216 VLYNKEKP
-1224 CLDAGGHPFIIPQ
+1224 CLDGEGLPFIIPQ

-1245 TGGKGLLKLED
+1245 TSGKGSLKLED
-1256 MVNTNENFKIKLEL
+1256 MVNSNENFKIKLEL
-1270 PQKPTEI
+1270 PQKPTKI

-1287 VKDEVEGLYS
+1287 VKAEVDGLYS
-1297 NLSLLQSNA
+1297 KLSLLQSNA
-1306 IRNVAHNETGSSTL
+1306 IRNVAHKETGRPIL

-1327 RSALSRIN
+1327 RSALSGIN
-1335 KDESTLQS
+1335 ENENSLKS

-1360 HTDGKKKAGM
+1360 HTDGKQKAGI
-1370 FNQVVQLLGTY
+1370 FNQVVELLGTS
-1381 QDSKS
+1381 QTSES
-1386 LDDSKKVELKQLLLA
+1386 LDASKKVELKQLLLA
-1401 LDGMFSRTTNVRGT
+1401 LDGMFSRTMNVRGT
-1415 QKANQYRL
+1415 QVANQYRL
-1423 EYNLQSDPKKTFKN
+1423 EYNLQSDPKNTFKN

-1445 IIEGMWSEKWKNSFP
+1445 IIEGMGSKKWKDSFP

-1467 LFSGMNG
+1467 LFGHMND
-1474 KANIDSLNKN
+1474 KANINSLDKN

-1498 YNYGNSADLMRPIVD
+1498 YNYGNSADLMRPIVN
-1513 PHIIKWTKLKD
+1513 PHIIKWTKLED
-1524 SNQEGGVEIPVE
+1524 SKQGVEIPVQ

-1556 VNKLASDLKMSVE
+1556 VNKLASDLGMPVE
-1569 QVKSDIVKWIPNLV
+1569 QVKSAIVKWIPDLV
-1583 KWETIDIWVKKV
+1583 EWKTIDIWVKKV

-1612 MVMIWGLKFTIGETT
+1612 MVMIWNLKFTIGETT

-1637 EFAAEIEADTQVI
+1637 EFSAEIEADTQVI

-1665 AAVSAAV
+1665 AAVSVAGA
-1672 NLSKPQVPGQPP
+1672 LKSKSSGQPP
-1684 ESPGYDWETNQEW
+1684 EDQGYDWETNQEW
-1697 WTWTGTGSGGDGSTE
+1697 WTWTGAGSGGDGSTE

>member
-1 MINPE
+1 MSNPE
-6 IKSAENIKRAE
+6 IKRAE

-22 LYLGAEKAKNTEEL
+22 LYMGAEKAEQAKNTQEL
-36 AAEKIDQKDVDKLK
+36 AAEKIDKDEVQKLQ
-50 AILEDEDFR
+50 AILEKADLRE
-59 KTLQEEL
+59 TLQEEL
-66 NKSDSKIRDLL
+66 KKSSSQIRDLL
-77 NKTWNQVL
+77 NNSWNQVL

-128 DKSQKLNRLKDKKS
+128 YKSQKLNWLDKKS
-142 DEYKNLA
+142 KEYNDLD

-184 SVDANSLAGQNRLN
+184 SVDANSLVEQNGLK
-198 KEDGQKERK
+198 KEDGQTERK
-207 GGSWFNESDTF
+207 GGSWFNQSDTF

-224 REKIFK
+224 RKKIFK

-314 IDIFKEEGLV
+314 IDIFKKEGLV
-324 IRDESFVGGL
+324 IRDESAVGAFF
-334 LGERGTDFLDEIN
+334 GERGTDFLDEIN

-371 FDIIRDTGS
+371 FDTIRDTGS

-455 SAKQKV
+455 SAKQKE

-493 KSEAKDQLKSESI
+493 KSEAKDQLKSKSI

-512 NLKKMPELK
+512 DLKNMPELK

-549 GNRTGTQI
+549 GNRTGTQV

-612 QEFLKNSPVDLV
+612 QEFLKNSPVDLA
-624 YLLKYGRDEAFKKM
+624 YLLKYGREEAFKKM

-665 ELRQEIQKAL
+665 ELRQEIQKAI

-713 QVASF
+713 QVASL

-1026 LGVEAGFKYLG
+1026 LGVKEGFKYLG
-1037 PSWAEIPVDGQTDL
+1037 ESWAETD
-1051 SAEAKEKAR
+1051 

-1090 VKGNIKIDLE
+1090 VKGNIKIDRTN
-1100 KDNETITVHKNTLLR
+1100 KTITVHKNTLLR
-1115 ASTSYLSDWARL
+1115 ASTSYLSDGARL

-1140 LELTYEDLKSGKLSD
+1140 LELTYEDLKSDELPGKLSG
-1155 KLADWSA
+1155 WST

-1168 TLPKLRAKLDERK
+1168 TLPKLRAKLDARK
-1181 FDAALKKLASKVESP
+1181 FDAALKKLKSEVKNGS
-1196 YDFPA
+1196 YDFPE
-1201 QYAKLNINQNKAGDW
+1201 QYANLNLKQNKAGAW
-1216 VLYNGEDP
+1216 VLYNGKDP
-1224 CLDAGGHPFIIPQ
+1224 CLDAQDHPFIIPQ

-1245 TGGKGLLKLED
+1245 TSGEGLLKLED

-1287 VKDEVEGLYS
+1287 VKAEVVDLYS

-1306 IRNVAHNETGSSTL
+1306 IRNVAHKETGRPIL

-1335 KDESTLQS
+1335 EDENSLKS

-1360 HTDGKKKAGM
+1360 HTDGKQKAGM
-1370 FNQVVQLLGTY
+1370 FDQVVNLLGTY
-1381 QDSKS
+1381 QTSES
-1386 LDDSKKVELKQLLLA
+1386 LDASKKVELNQLLLA
-1401 LDGMFSRTTNVRGT
+1401 LNGMFSRTTNVRGT
-1415 QKANQYRL
+1415 QVANQYRL
-1423 EYNLQSDPKKTFKN
+1423 EYNLQSDPKNTFKN

-1445 IIEGMWSEKWKNSFP
+1445 IIEGMGSEKWKDSFP
-1460 CKDEYAT
+1460 CKDQYAT
-1467 LFSGMNG
+1467 LFSGMND
-1474 KANIDSLNKN
+1474 KANIDSLDEN
-1484 QAIVESESEKWVIA
+1484 QAIVKSKSEEWVIA
-1498 YNYGNSADLMRPIVD
+1498 YNYGNSADLMGPIVN
-1513 PHIIKWTKLKD
+1513 PHIIDWTKLED
-1524 SNQEGGVEIPVE
+1524 SKEGVEIPVE

-1569 QVKSDIVKWIPNLV
+1569 EVKSAIVKWIPDLV
-1583 KWETIDIWVKKV
+1583 EWKTIDIWVKKV

-1612 MVMIWGLKFTIGETT
+1612 MVMIWNLKFTIGETT

-1637 EFAAEIEADTQVI
+1637 EFEAEIEADTQVI

-1684 ESPGYDWETNQEW
+1684 KSPGKTIPGSDTNNNPKIND
-1697 WTWTGTGSGGDGSTE
+1697 GT
-1712 TTGQNTH
+1712 
-1719 DTTGTWNGGDSDGG
+1719 DSDKTDENEF
-1733 WGSGR
+1733 

>member
-1 MINPE
+1 MSSPE
-6 IKSAENIKRAE
+6 IKSAEN
-17 DIKRE
+17 IKRE
-22 LYLGAEKAKNTEEL
+22 LYLGAEKAKNTKEV

-50 AILEDEDFR
+50 EILEKADFR
-59 KTLQEEL
+59 ETLQKEL

-77 NKTWNQVL
+77 NNSWNQVL

-92 QVKNKEDKAE
+92 QVKNKEDKTE
-102 VALLFDKLGIYDR
+102 VALLFAQLGIYDR
-115 YNKAQISIQESLF
+115 YNTAQRSIQKSLF
-128 DKSQKLNRLKDKKS
+128 DKSQELNGVKDTES
-142 DEYKNLA
+142 DQYKNLA

-155 EDLQRDLSEELSWL
+155 KELQEDLSEELSWL

-184 SVDANSLAGQNRLN
+184 SVDANSLAEQNGLT
-198 KEDGQKERK
+198 KKDGQTEYK
-207 GGSWFNESDTF
+207 GGSWFNQSDTF

-302 EGAFVGKSDQEI
+302 EGAFIGKSDQEI

-324 IRDESFVGGL
+324 IRDESAVGAFF
-334 LGERGTDFLDEIN
+334 GERGTDFLDEIN

-371 FDIIRDTGS
+371 FDTIRDTGS

-400 IDQNKLKTKQKD
+400 INKKDSKKVEDADQEGNIDKKDFKTEQKK
-412 AKAEAKADWENERKS
+412 AKAQAKTDWENERES
-427 WKENHEKWIS
+427 WKKNHEKWIS
-437 DKNTE
+437 DKNTK
-442 IAKKEELLKNEKD
+442 IAEKEKQLKDEKD
-455 SAKQKV
+455 SAEQEK
-461 LKDEI
+461 LKAEI

-480 PKKKDLRKMIDVA
+480 PKKKDLRKMIDAA
-493 KSEAKDQLKSESI
+493 KSEVKDQFKSESI
-506 IGKNGL
+506 IRNNSL
-512 NLKKMPELK
+512 DLTKMPELK

-549 GNRTGTQI
+549 GNRTGTQV

-612 QEFLKNSPVDLV
+612 QEFLKNSPVDLA
-624 YLLKYGRDEAFKKM
+624 YLLKYGREDAFKKM
-638 NEARNS
+638 HEARNS

-665 ELRQEIQKAL
+665 ELRQEIQKAI
-675 DEAEKQ
+675 DEAEKE

-713 QVASF
+713 QVASL
-718 RQKGFGAGG
+718 RQKGFGVGG

-863 DILDPKPEWEAKP
+863 DILDTKPEWEAKS
-876 QENLAKADV
+876 QENLAKDDV
-885 YKFDEGVLRGKLQ
+885 YKFDEGVLREKLQ

-1012 RNVWVDGLADLEKQ
+1012 RNVWVDSLADLEKQ
-1026 LGVEAGFKYLG
+1026 LGVEAGFKYLYK
-1037 PSWAEIPVDGQTDL
+1037 SWAEIKVDGQPD
-1051 SAEAKEKAR
+1051 

-1071 IQISLKDFLKQG
+1071 IQISLENLLKQG
-1083 RISLSQK
+1083 KISLSQK

-1155 KLADWSA
+1155 KLSGWSA
-1162 EKIDPE
+1162 TTEIKPE

-1181 FDAALKKLASKVESP
+1181 FDAALKKLASKVGKDS
-1196 YDFPA
+1196 YDFPP
-1201 QYAKLNINQNKAGDW
+1201 QYADLNIKQNEAGDW
-1216 VLYNGEDP
+1216 VLYNGGKP
-1224 CLDAGGHPFIIPQ
+1224 CLDAQDHPFIIPQ

-1245 TGGKGLLKLED
+1245 TNGEGSLKLED
-1256 MVNTNENFKIKLEL
+1256 MVNSNENFKIKLEP
-1270 PQKPTEI
+1270 PQKPTKI

-1287 VKDEVEGLYS
+1287 VKAEVEGLYS
-1297 NLSLLQSNA
+1297 KLSLLQSNA
-1306 IRNVAHNETGSSTL
+1306 IRNVAHKETGRSTL
-1320 TTSYNEW
+1320 TTSYNQW
-1327 RSALSRIN
+1327 RSALSEI
-1335 KDESTLQS
+1335 KEDEISLKS

-1360 HTDGKKKAGM
+1360 HTDGKQKAGM
-1370 FNQVVQLLGTY
+1370 FNQVVELLGTY
-1381 QDSKS
+1381 QTSES
-1386 LDDSKKVELKQLLLA
+1386 LDASKKVELKQLLLA
-1401 LDGMFSRTTNVRGT
+1401 LDGMFSRTMNVRGT
-1415 QKANQYRL
+1415 QVDNQYRL
-1423 EYNLQSDPKKTFKN
+1423 EYNLQSDPKNTFKN

-1445 IIEGMWSEKWKNSFP
+1445 IIEGMGSKKWKDSFP

-1467 LFSGMNG
+1467 LFGHMND
-1474 KANIDSLNKN
+1474 KANINSLDKN

-1498 YNYGNSADLMRPIVD
+1498 YNYGNSADLMRPIVN
-1513 PHIIKWTKLKD
+1513 PHIIKWTKLED
-1524 SNQEGGVEIPVE
+1524 SEQGVKIPVE

-1556 VNKLASDLKMSVE
+1556 VNKLASDPEMPVE
-1569 QVKSDIVKWIPNLV
+1569 KVKSAIVTWIPNLV
-1583 KWETIDIWVKKV
+1583 KWESIDIWVKKV
-1595 SMSAEFSTA
+1595 SMSAKFSTA

-1612 MVMIWGLKFTIGETT
+1612 MVMIWGLTFTIGETT

-1637 EFAAEIEADTQVI
+1637 EFAAEIEADTQLI
-1650 ASNVGESKVHNITKA
+1650 ASNVGESKVHNITQA

-1672 NLSKPQVPGQPP
+1672 NLSKPHVPIPTRKDGEGQSDPNIWD
-1684 ESPGYDWETNQEW
+1684 SQ
-1697 WTWTGTGSGGDGSTE
+1697 DGSKDGNFNSL
-1712 TTGQNTH
+1712 TTV
-1719 DTTGTWNGGDSDGG
+1719 GDKSDAAVK
-1733 WGSGR
+1733 SRDE

>member
-1 MINPE
+1 MSNPE
-6 IKSAENIKRAE
+6 IKRAE

-243 SRYERKTFRQFA
+243 SRHERKTFRQFA

-371 FDIIRDTGS
+371 FDTIRDTGS
-380 FQGAINTFSKKVEEA
+380 FQGAINTFSKKIEDA

-512 NLKKMPELK
+512 DLTKMPELK

-549 GNRTGTQI
+549 GNRTGTQV

-612 QEFLKNSPVDLV
+612 QEFLKNSPVDLA
-624 YLLKYGRDEAFKKM
+624 YLLKYGREEAFKKM
-638 NEARNS
+638 HEARNS

-665 ELRQEIQKAL
+665 ELRQEIQKAI

-863 DILDPKPEWEAKP
+863 DILDPKPEWEVDP

-898 SVFKDSMAW
+898 SVFKDSMTW
-907 QIDQAVKNLGQI
+907 QIDQAAKNLGQI

-1012 RNVWVDGLADLEKQ
+1012 RNVWVDSLADLEKQ
-1026 LGVEAGFKYLG
+1026 LGVKEGFKYLG
-1037 PSWAEIPVDGQTDL
+1037 SSWAEIPVDGQTDL

-1090 VKGNIKIDLE
+1090 VKGNIKIDRTN
-1100 KDNETITVHKNTLLR
+1100 KTITVHKNTLLR
-1115 ASTSYLSDWARL
+1115 ASTSYLSDGARL

-1140 LELTYEDLKSGKLSD
+1140 LELTYEDLNFDKLPGKLSG
-1155 KLADWSA
+1155 WST

-1181 FDAALKKLASKVESP
+1181 FDAALKKLASEVKKGS
-1196 YDFPA
+1196 YDFPP
-1201 QYAKLNINQNKAGDW
+1201 QYAKLNIKQNEAGDW
-1216 VLYNGEDP
+1216 VLYNGKDP
-1224 CLDAGGHPFIIPQ
+1224 CLDAQDHPFIIPQ

-1245 TGGKGLLKLED
+1245 TGGKGSLKLED

-1277 GAEILEMNET
+1277 GAEILEMNKT
-1287 VKDEVEGLYS
+1287 VKAEVEGLYL

-1306 IRNVAHNETGSSTL
+1306 IRNVAHKDTGRPIL

-1327 RSALSRIN
+1327 RSALSGIN
-1335 KDESTLQS
+1335 EDESTLQR
-1343 AAGTMI
+1343 AAEKMI
-1349 TLLKNM
+1349 NLLTNM

-1360 HTDGKKKAGM
+1360 HTDGKQKAGM
-1370 FNQVVQLLGTY
+1370 FDQVVNLLGTY
-1381 QDSKS
+1381 KVDA
-1386 LDDSKKVELKQLLLA
+1386 SKKVELNQLLLA

-1423 EYNLQSDPKKTFKN
+1423 EYNLQSDPKNTFKN

-1445 IIEGMWSEKWKNSFP
+1445 IIEGMGSKKWKDSFP

-1467 LFSGMNG
+1467 LFGHMND
-1474 KANIDSLNKN
+1474 KANINSLDPD
-1484 QAIVESESEKWVIA
+1484 QAIVKSNSEEWVIA
-1498 YNYGNSADLMRPIVD
+1498 YNYGNSADLMRPIVN
-1513 PHIIKWTKLKD
+1513 PHIIDWTKLKD
-1524 SNQEGGVEIPVE
+1524 SEQGVEIPVK

-1556 VNKLASDLKMSVE
+1556 VNKLANDLKMPVE
-1569 QVKSDIVKWIPNLV
+1569 KVKSAIVTWIPKLV
-1583 KWETIDIWVKKV
+1583 NWETIDIWVKKV

-1650 ASNVGESKVHNITKA
+1650 ASNVGESKVHNITQA
-1665 AAVSAAV
+1665 AAVSGA
-1672 NLSKPQVPGQPP
+1672 LDPSKPQVPIPTREAGEG
-1684 ESPGYDWETNQEW
+1684 ESDPNIWDEP
-1697 WTWTGTGSGGDGSTE
+1697 DIKI
-1712 TTGQNTH
+1712 
-1719 DTTGTWNGGDSDGG
+1719 G
-1733 WGSGR
+1733 WATDE

>member
-1 MINPE
+1 MSNPE
-6 IKSAENIKRAE
+6 IKSAE

-22 LYLGAEKAKNTEEL
+22 LYMGAEKAEQAKNTEEL
-36 AAEKIDQKDVDKLK
+36 AAEKIDKDEVQKLQ
-50 AILEDEDFR
+50 AILEKADLRE
-59 KTLQEEL
+59 TLQEEL
-66 NKSDSKIRDLL
+66 DKSSSKIKELL
-77 NKTWNQVL
+77 NKSWNQVL

-115 YNKAQISIQESLF
+115 YNTAQISIQESLF
-128 DKSQKLNRLKDKKS
+128 DKSQKLNWLDKKS
-142 DEYKNLA
+142 DEYKKLA

-155 EDLQRDLSEELSWL
+155 QELQRDLSEELSWL

-184 SVDANSLAGQNRLN
+184 SVDANSLAEQNGLT

-224 REKIFK
+224 REKIFR

-243 SRYERKTFRQFA
+243 SRRERKTFRQFA

-262 DHSIKA
+262 DHSIEA

-324 IRDESFVGGL
+324 IRDESAVGAFF
-334 LGERGTDFLDEIN
+334 GERGTDFLDEIN

-371 FDIIRDTGS
+371 FDTIRDTGS

-400 IDQNKLKTKQKD
+400 INKKDLKTEQKK
-412 AKAEAKADWENERKS
+412 AKAQAKTDWENERES
-427 WKENHEKWIS
+427 WKKNHEKWIS
-437 DKNTE
+437 DKNE
-442 IAKKEELLKNEKD
+442 KIIEKEKQLKDEKD
-455 SAKQKV
+455 SDKQKV
-461 LKDEI
+461 LKNEI

-480 PKKKDLRKMIDVA
+480 PKKKDLRKMIDAA
-493 KSEAKDQLKSESI
+493 KSEVKDQFKSEAI
-506 IGKNGL
+506 IKNDKL
-512 NLKKMPELK
+512 NLEKMPNSEADLIK
-521 NYWVDGLKR
+521 VLKR

-536 DFNFDGMVSYGDA
+536 DFNFDGMVSYGDT

-565 DKDKH
+565 DKDKNK
-570 QAFQNLFDAVN
+570 AVQNLLDAVN
-581 FSRLEKVTAEGQ
+581 FSRVGKVTAEGQ

-605 YENLKLI
+605 YKNLKLI
-612 QEFLKNSPVDLV
+612 QEFLKNSPVDLA
-624 YLLKYGRDEAFKKM
+624 YLLKYGREEAFKKM
-638 NEARNS
+638 HEARNS

-665 ELRQEIQKAL
+665 ELRQEIQKAI
-675 DEAEKQ
+675 DEAEKE

-713 QVASF
+713 QVASL
-718 RQKGFGAGG
+718 RQKGFGVGG

-745 LGRNGDWT
+745 FGRNGDWT
-753 TAIGLAWNKNIKLDE
+753 TAIGLAWNTNIELDK
-768 KGKWEAYLWVSWSM
+768 KGKREAYFWFSWPM

-876 QENLAKADV
+876 QKNLAKDDV
-885 YKFDEGVLRGKLQ
+885 YKFDEGVLREKLQ

-1026 LGVEAGFKYLG
+1026 LGVKEGFKYLG
-1037 PSWAEIPVDGQTDL
+1037 ESWAETD
-1051 SAEAKEKAR
+1051 

-1090 VKGNIKIDLE
+1090 VKGNIKIDRTN
-1100 KDNETITVHKNTLLR
+1100 KTITVHKNTLLR
-1115 ASTSYLSDWARL
+1115 ASTSYLSDGARL

-1140 LELTYEDLKSGKLSD
+1140 LELTYEDLKSDKLPGKLSG
-1155 KLADWSA
+1155 WSV
-1162 EKIDPE
+1162 EKINPE
-1168 TLPKLRAKLDERK
+1168 TLPKLRARLDERK
-1181 FDAALKKLASKVESP
+1181 FDAALKKLASEVKKGS
-1196 YDFPA
+1196 YDFPP
-1201 QYAKLNINQNKAGDW
+1201 QYAKLNIKQNKAGDW

-1224 CLDAGGHPFIIPQ
+1224 CLDGKLPFIIPQ

-1245 TGGKGLLKLED
+1245 TSGGGLLKLED

-1287 VKDEVEGLYS
+1287 VKAEVEGLYS
-1297 NLSLLQSNA
+1297 KLSLLQSNA
-1306 IRNVAHNETGSSTL
+1306 IRNVAHKETGRSTL
-1320 TTSYNEW
+1320 TTSYNQW
-1327 RSALSRIN
+1327 RSALSEI
-1335 KDESTLQS
+1335 KEDEISLKS

-1360 HTDGKKKAGM
+1360 HTDGKQKAGM
-1370 FNQVVQLLGTY
+1370 FNQVVELLGTY
-1381 QDSKS
+1381 QTSES
-1386 LDDSKKVELKQLLLA
+1386 LDASKKVELKQLLLA
-1401 LDGMFSRTTNVRGT
+1401 LNGMFSRTMNVRGT
-1415 QKANQYRL
+1415 QVDNQYRL
-1423 EYNLQSDPKKTFKN
+1423 EYNLQSDPKNTFKN

-1445 IIEGMWSEKWKNSFP
+1445 IIEGMGSEKWKDSFP
-1460 CKDEYAT
+1460 CKDKYAT
-1467 LFSGMNG
+1467 LFGHMND
-1474 KANIDSLNKN
+1474 KANINSLDKN

-1524 SNQEGGVEIPVE
+1524 SNEEGGVEIPVE

-1556 VNKLASDLKMSVE
+1556 VNELANDLEMSVE
-1569 QVKSDIVKWIPNLV
+1569 EVKSVIVKWIPNLV

-1612 MVMIWGLKFTIGETT
+1612 MVMIWNLKFTIGEAT

-1637 EFAAEIEADTQVI
+1637 EFAAEIEADTQVV

-1665 AAVSAAV
+1665 VAVSVAGA
-1672 NLSKPQVPGQPP
+1672 LKSKSSGQPP
-1684 ESPGYDWETNQEW
+1684 ESPGKTIPGSDDNNDPNKNNTTNAPKTDDNEF
-1697 WTWTGTGSGGDGSTE
+1697 
-1712 TTGQNTH
+1712 
-1719 DTTGTWNGGDSDGG
+1719 
-1733 WGSGR
+1733 

>member
-1 MINPE
+1 MSNPE
-6 IKSAENIKRAE
+6 IKSAE

-22 LYLGAEKAKNTEEL
+22 LYMGAEKAEQAKNTEEL
-36 AAEKIDQKDVDKLK
+36 AAEKIDKDEVQKLQ
-50 AILEDEDFR
+50 AILEKADLRE
-59 KTLQEEL
+59 TLQEEL
-66 NKSDSKIRDLL
+66 DKSSSKIKELL
-77 NKTWNQVL
+77 NKSWNQVL

-115 YNKAQISIQESLF
+115 YNTAQISIQESLF
-128 DKSQKLNRLKDKKS
+128 DKSQKLNWLDKKS
-142 DEYKNLA
+142 DEYKKLA

-155 EDLQRDLSEELSWL
+155 QELQRDLSEELSWL

-184 SVDANSLAGQNRLN
+184 SVDANSLAEQNGLT

-224 REKIFK
+224 REKIFR

-243 SRYERKTFRQFA
+243 SRRERKTFRQFA

-262 DHSIKA
+262 DHSIEA

-324 IRDESFVGGL
+324 IRDESAVGAFF
-334 LGERGTDFLDEIN
+334 GERGTDFLDEIN

-371 FDIIRDTGS
+371 FDTIRDTGS

-400 IDQNKLKTKQKD
+400 INKKDLKTEQKK
-412 AKAEAKADWENERKS
+412 AKAQAKTDWENERES
-427 WKENHEKWIS
+427 WKKNHEKWIS
-437 DKNTE
+437 DKNE
-442 IAKKEELLKNEKD
+442 KIIEKEKQLKDEKD
-455 SAKQKV
+455 SDKQKV
-461 LKDEI
+461 LKNEI

-480 PKKKDLRKMIDVA
+480 PKKKDLRKMIDAA
-493 KSEAKDQLKSESI
+493 KSEVKDQFKSEAI
-506 IGKNGL
+506 IKNDKL
-512 NLKKMPELK
+512 NLEKMPNSEADLIK
-521 NYWVDGLKR
+521 VLKR

-570 QAFQNLFDAVN
+570 QAFQNLLDAVN
-581 FSRLEKVTAEGQ
+581 FSRVGKVTAEGQ
-593 ETPEITLATSLE
+593 KIPEITLATSLE

-612 QEFLKNSPVDLV
+612 QEFLKNSPVDLA
-624 YLLKYGRDEAFKKM
+624 YLLKYGREEAFKKM

-665 ELRQEIQKAL
+665 ELRQEIQKAI

-713 QVASF
+713 QVASL
-718 RQKGFGAGG
+718 RQKGFGVGG

-863 DILDPKPEWEAKP
+863 DILGSKPEWEANP
-876 QENLAKADV
+876 QENLAKDDV
-885 YKFDEGVLRGKLQ
+885 YKFDEGVLREKLQ

-1026 LGVEAGFKYLG
+1026 LGVKEGFKYLG
-1037 PSWAEIPVDGQTDL
+1037 ESWAEIKVDGRTDL
-1051 SAEAKEKAR
+1051 STEAKEKAR

-1071 IQISLKDFLKQG
+1071 IQISLEDFLKQG

-1100 KDNETITVHKNTLLR
+1100 SNTITVHKNTLLR
-1115 ASTSYLSDWARL
+1115 ASTSYLSDGARL

-1140 LELTYEDLKSGKLSD
+1140 LELTYEDLKSGKLSG
-1155 KLADWSA
+1155 KLSGWSA

-1168 TLPKLRAKLDERK
+1168 TLPKLRAKLDARK
-1181 FDAALKKLASKVESP
+1181 FDAALKKLASEVKKDS
-1196 YDFPA
+1196 YDFPP
-1201 QYAKLNINQNKAGDW
+1201 QYADLNLKQNKAGDW
-1216 VLYNGEDP
+1216 VLYNKEDP
-1224 CLDAGGHPFIIPQ
+1224 CLDAKNHPFIIPQ

-1245 TGGKGLLKLED
+1245 TGGKGSLKLED

-1277 GAEILEMNET
+1277 RAEILKMNET
-1287 VKDEVEGLYS
+1287 VTAPVGELYS

-1306 IRNVAHNETGSSTL
+1306 IRNVAHKDTGRPIL

-1327 RSALSRIN
+1327 KSALSRIN
-1335 KDESTLQS
+1335 DESTLQS
-1343 AAGTMI
+1343 AAEKMI
-1349 TLLKNM
+1349 NLLTNM

-1360 HTDGKKKAGM
+1360 HTDGKQKAGM
-1370 FNQVVQLLGTY
+1370 FKQVVELLGTY

-1386 LDDSKKVELKQLLLA
+1386 LDASKKVELKQLLLA

-1415 QKANQYRL
+1415 QVANQYRL
-1423 EYNLQSDPKKTFKN
+1423 EYNLQSDPKNTFKN

-1445 IIEGMWSEKWKNSFP
+1445 IIEGMGSEKWKDSFP
-1460 CKDEYAT
+1460 CKDKYAT
-1467 LFSGMNG
+1467 LFGHMND
-1474 KANIDSLNKN
+1474 KANINSLDKN

-1524 SNQEGGVEIPVE
+1524 SNEEGGVEIPVE

-1556 VNKLASDLKMSVE
+1556 VNELANDLEMSVE
-1569 QVKSDIVKWIPNLV
+1569 EVKSVIVKWIPNLV

-1612 MVMIWGLKFTIGETT
+1612 MVMIWNLKFTIGEAT

-1637 EFAAEIEADTQVI
+1637 EFAAEIEADTQVV

-1665 AAVSAAV
+1665 VAVSVAGA
-1672 NLSKPQVPGQPP
+1672 LKSKSSGQPP
-1684 ESPGYDWETNQEW
+1684 ESPGKTIPGSDDNNDPNKNNTTNAPKTDDNEF
-1697 WTWTGTGSGGDGSTE
+1697 
-1712 TTGQNTH
+1712 
-1719 DTTGTWNGGDSDGG
+1719 
-1733 WGSGR
+1733 

>member
-1 MINPE
+1 MSNPE
-6 IKSAENIKRAE
+6 IKSAE

-22 LYLGAEKAKNTEEL
+22 LYLGAEKVKNTEEV
-36 AAEKIDQKDVDKLK
+36 AAEKIGKDEVQKLQ
-50 AILEDEDFR
+50 AILETADLR

-66 NKSDSKIRDLL
+66 NKSDSRIRDLL

-115 YNKAQISIQESLF
+115 YNTAQISIQESLF
-128 DKSQKLNRLKDKKS
+128 DKSQKLNWLDKKS
-142 DEYKNLA
+142 DEYKKLA

-155 EDLQRDLSEELSWL
+155 QELQRDLSEELSWL

-184 SVDANSLAGQNRLN
+184 SVDANSLAEQNRLK
-198 KEDGQKERK
+198 KEDGQTERK
-207 GGSWFNESDTF
+207 GGSWFNQSDTF

-243 SRYERKTFRQFA
+243 SRHERKTFRQFA

-334 LGERGTDFLDEIN
+334 WGERGTDFLDEIN

-371 FDIIRDTGS
+371 FDTIRDTGS
-380 FQGAINTFSKKVEEA
+380 FQGAINTFSKKVEDA

-512 NLKKMPELK
+512 DLKKMPELK

-549 GNRTGTQI
+549 GNRTGTQV

-612 QEFLKNSPVDLV
+612 QEFLKNSPVDLA
-624 YLLKYGRDEAFKKM
+624 YLLKYGREEAFKKM

-665 ELRQEIQKAL
+665 ELRQEIQKAI

-826 SPNGLWWNLNVG
+826 SPNGFWWNLNVG

-885 YKFDEGVLRGKLQ
+885 YKFDEGVLREKLQ

-1026 LGVEAGFKYLG
+1026 LGVKEGFKYLG
-1037 PSWAEIPVDGQTDL
+1037 TSWAEITVDGQTD
-1051 SAEAKEKAR
+1051 

-1140 LELTYEDLKSGKLSD
+1140 LELTYEDLKSGKLLG

-1162 EKIDPE
+1162 TTEINPDK
-1168 TLPKLRAKLDERK
+1168 LPKLRAKLDERK
-1181 FDAALKKLASKVESP
+1181 FDAALKKLASEVKKGS
-1196 YDFPA
+1196 YDFPP
-1201 QYAKLNINQNKAGDW
+1201 QYADLNLKQNKAGDW
-1216 VLYNGEDP
+1216 VLYNKEKP
-1224 CLDAGGHPFIIPQ
+1224 CLDGEGLPFIIPQ

-1245 TGGKGLLKLED
+1245 TNGEGSLKLED

-1277 GAEILEMNET
+1277 GAEILEMNKT

-1306 IRNVAHNETGSSTL
+1306 IRNVAHKETGRSTL

-1327 RSALSRIN
+1327 RSALSGIN
-1335 KDESTLQS
+1335 EDEISLKS
-1343 AAGTMI
+1343 AAGKMI
-1349 TLLKNM
+1349 TLLTNM

-1360 HTDGKKKAGM
+1360 HTDGKQKAGM
-1370 FNQVVQLLGTY
+1370 FKQVVELLGTY

-1386 LDDSKKVELKQLLLA
+1386 LDASKKVELKQLLLA

-1415 QKANQYRL
+1415 QVANQYRL
-1423 EYNLQSDPKKTFKN
+1423 EYNLQSDPKNTFKN

-1445 IIEGMWSEKWKNSFP
+1445 IIEGMGSKKWKDSFP

-1467 LFSGMNG
+1467 LFGHMND
-1474 KANIDSLNKN
+1474 KANINSLDPN

-1513 PHIIKWTKLKD
+1513 PHIIKWTKLED
-1524 SNQEGGVEIPVE
+1524 SEQGVEIPVE

-1556 VNKLASDLKMSVE
+1556 VNKLASDLRMPVE
-1569 QVKSDIVKWIPNLV
+1569 KVKSAIVTWIPNLV
-1583 KWETIDIWVKKV
+1583 KWESIDIWVKKV
-1595 SMSAEFSTA
+1595 SMSAKFSTA

-1612 MVMIWGLKFTIGETT
+1612 MVMIWGLTFTIGETT
-1627 TPDNPNGNKK
+1627 TPDNPNGSKK

-1650 ASNVGESKVHNITKA
+1650 ASNVGESRVHNITQA

-1672 NLSKPQVPGQPP
+1672 NLSNPQVPIPTRKDGEG
-1684 ESPGYDWETNQEW
+1684 ESDPNIWDKPD
-1697 WTWTGTGSGGDGSTE
+1697 GSKDGDSGSWATVGDGADATV
-1712 TTGQNTH
+1712 TTG
-1719 DTTGTWNGGDSDGG
+1719 DE
-1733 WGSGR
+1733 

>member
-1 MINPE
+1 MSNPE
-6 IKSAENIKRAE
+6 IKRAE

-22 LYLGAEKAKNTEEL
+22 LYMGAEKAEQAKNTQEL
-36 AAEKIDQKDVDKLK
+36 AAEKIDKDEVQKLQ
-50 AILEDEDFR
+50 AILEKADLRE
-59 KTLQEEL
+59 TLQEEL
-66 NKSDSKIRDLL
+66 KKSSSQIRDLL
-77 NKTWNQVL
+77 NNSWNQVL

-128 DKSQKLNRLKDKKS
+128 YKSQKLNWLDKKS
-142 DEYKNLA
+142 KEYNDLA

-184 SVDANSLAGQNRLN
+184 SVDANSLVEQNGLK
-198 KEDGQKERK
+198 KEDGQTERK
-207 GGSWFNESDTF
+207 GGSWFNQSDTF

-314 IDIFKEEGLV
+314 IDIFKKEGLV
-324 IRDESFVGGL
+324 IRDESAVGAFF
-334 LGERGTDFLDEIN
+334 GERGTDFLDEIN

-371 FDIIRDTGS
+371 FDTIRDTGS
-380 FQGAINTFSKKVEEA
+380 FQGAIKTFSKKVEEA

-455 SAKQKV
+455 SAKQKE

-493 KSEAKDQLKSESI
+493 KSEAKDQLKSKSI

-512 NLKKMPELK
+512 DLKNMPELK

-549 GNRTGTQI
+549 GNRTGTQV

-612 QEFLKNSPVDLV
+612 QEFLKNSPVDLA
-624 YLLKYGRDEAFKKM
+624 YLLKYGREEAFKKM

-665 ELRQEIQKAL
+665 ELRQEIQKAI

-713 QVASF
+713 QVASL

-1026 LGVEAGFKYLG
+1026 LGVKEGFKYLG
-1037 PSWAEIPVDGQTDL
+1037 ESWAETD
-1051 SAEAKEKAR
+1051 

-1090 VKGNIKIDLE
+1090 VKGNIKIDRTN
-1100 KDNETITVHKNTLLR
+1100 KTITVHKNTLLR
-1115 ASTSYLSDWARL
+1115 ASTSYLSDGARL

-1140 LELTYEDLKSGKLSD
+1140 LELTYEDLKSDELPGKLSG
-1155 KLADWSA
+1155 WST

-1168 TLPKLRAKLDERK
+1168 TLPKLRAKLDARK
-1181 FDAALKKLASKVESP
+1181 FDAALKKLKSEVKNGS
-1196 YDFPA
+1196 YDFPE
-1201 QYAKLNINQNKAGDW
+1201 QYANLNLKQNKAGAW
-1216 VLYNGEDP
+1216 VLYNGKDP
-1224 CLDAGGHPFIIPQ
+1224 CLDAQDHPFIIPQ

-1245 TGGKGLLKLED
+1245 TSGEGLLKLED

-1287 VKDEVEGLYS
+1287 VKAEVVDLYS

-1306 IRNVAHNETGSSTL
+1306 IRNVAHKETGRPIL

-1335 KDESTLQS
+1335 EDENSLKS

-1360 HTDGKKKAGM
+1360 HTDGKQKAGM
-1370 FNQVVQLLGTY
+1370 FDQVVNLLGTY
-1381 QDSKS
+1381 QTSES
-1386 LDDSKKVELKQLLLA
+1386 LDASKKVELNQLLLA
-1401 LDGMFSRTTNVRGT
+1401 LNGMFSRTTNVRGT
-1415 QKANQYRL
+1415 QVANQYRL
-1423 EYNLQSDPKKTFKN
+1423 EYNLQSDPKNTFKN

-1445 IIEGMWSEKWKNSFP
+1445 IIEGMGSEKWKDSFP
-1460 CKDEYAT
+1460 CKDQYAT
-1467 LFSGMNG
+1467 LFSGMND
-1474 KANIDSLNKN
+1474 KANIDSLDEN
-1484 QAIVESESEKWVIA
+1484 QAIVKSKSEEWVIA
-1498 YNYGNSADLMRPIVD
+1498 YNYGNSADLMGPIVN
-1513 PHIIKWTKLKD
+1513 PHIIDWTKLED
-1524 SNQEGGVEIPVE
+1524 SKEGVEIPVE

-1556 VNKLASDLKMSVE
+1556 VNKLASDLGMPVE
-1569 QVKSDIVKWIPNLV
+1569 QVKSAIVKWIPDLV
-1583 KWETIDIWVKKV
+1583 EWKTIDIWVKKV

-1612 MVMIWGLKFTIGETT
+1612 MVMIWNLKFTIGETT

-1637 EFAAEIEADTQVI
+1637 EFSAEIEADTQVI

-1684 ESPGYDWETNQEW
+1684 KSPGKTIP
-1697 WTWTGTGSGGDGSTE
+1697 GSDD
-1712 TTGQNTH
+1712 N
-1719 DTTGTWNGGDSDGG
+1719 DDSDIDDDTDAPEIDENKF
-1733 WGSGR
+1733 

>member
-1 MINPE
+1 MSNPE
-6 IKSAENIKRAE
+6 IKRAE

-22 LYLGAEKAKNTEEL
+22 LYLGAEKAKNTKEV
-36 AAEKIDQKDVDKLK
+36 AAEKIDKNEVQELQ
-50 AILEDEDFR
+50 AILEKADLRE
-59 KTLQEEL
+59 TLQEEL
-66 NKSDSKIRDLL
+66 NKSSSKIKELL
-77 NKTWNQVL
+77 NKSWNQVL

-128 DKSQKLNRLKDKKS
+128 DKSQKLNRLEDKKS
-142 DEYKNLA
+142 KEYNDLA

-155 EDLQRDLSEELSWL
+155 EELQRDLSEELSWL

-184 SVDANSLAGQNRLN
+184 SVDANSLVEQNRLN
-198 KEDGQKERK
+198 KEDGQTERK
-207 GGSWFNESDTF
+207 GGSWFNQSDTF

-230 RLKSPSDETDFHF
+230 RLKSPSDEIDFHF
-243 SRYERKTFRQFA
+243 SRHERKTFRQFA

-371 FDIIRDTGS
+371 FDTIRDTGS
-380 FQGAINTFSKKVEEA
+380 FQGAINTFSKKVEDA

-437 DKNTE
+437 AKNTE

-512 NLKKMPELK
+512 DLTKMPELK

-549 GNRTGTQI
+549 GNRTGTQV

-570 QAFQNLFDAVN
+570 QAFQNLFDVVN

-593 ETPEITLATSLE
+593 KTPEITLATSLE

-612 QEFLKNSPVDLV
+612 QEFLKNSPVDLA

-665 ELRQEIQKAL
+665 ELRQEIQKAI

-826 SPNGLWWNLNVG
+826 SPNGLWWNLNIG

-898 SVFKDSMAW
+898 SVFKDSMTW

-1012 RNVWVDGLADLEKQ
+1012 RNVWVDSLADLEKQ

-1037 PSWAEIPVDGQTDL
+1037 SSWAETD
-1051 SAEAKEKAR
+1051 

-1071 IQISLKDFLKQG
+1071 IQISLENLLKQG

-1090 VKGNIKIDLE
+1090 VKGNIKIDRTN
-1100 KDNETITVHKNTLLR
+1100 KTITVHKNTLLR
-1115 ASTSYLSDWARL
+1115 ASTSYLSDGARL

-1140 LELTYEDLKSGKLSD
+1140 LELTYEDLNFNELPGKLSG
-1155 KLADWSA
+1155 WSV
-1162 EKIDPE
+1162 EKINPE

-1181 FDAALKKLASKVESP
+1181 FDAALKKLASEVKKGS
-1196 YDFPA
+1196 YDFPP
-1201 QYAKLNINQNKAGDW
+1201 QYADLNLKQNKAGDW
-1216 VLYNGEDP
+1216 VLYNKEKP
-1224 CLDAGGHPFIIPQ
+1224 CLDGEGLPFIIPQ

-1245 TGGKGLLKLED
+1245 TSGKGSLKLED
-1256 MVNTNENFKIKLEL
+1256 MVNSNENFKIKLEL
-1270 PQKPTEI
+1270 PQKPTKI

-1287 VKDEVEGLYS
+1287 VKAEVDGLYS
-1297 NLSLLQSNA
+1297 KLSLLQSNA
-1306 IRNVAHNETGSSTL
+1306 IRNVAHKETGRPIL

-1327 RSALSRIN
+1327 RSALSGIN
-1335 KDESTLQS
+1335 ENENSLKS

-1360 HTDGKKKAGM
+1360 HTDGKQKAGI
-1370 FNQVVQLLGTY
+1370 FNQVVELLGTS
-1381 QDSKS
+1381 QTSES
-1386 LDDSKKVELKQLLLA
+1386 LDASKKVELKQLLLA
-1401 LDGMFSRTTNVRGT
+1401 LDGMFSRTMNVRGT
-1415 QKANQYRL
+1415 QVANQYRL
-1423 EYNLQSDPKKTFKN
+1423 EYNLQSDPKNTFKN

-1445 IIEGMWSEKWKNSFP
+1445 IIEGMGSKKWKDSFP

-1467 LFSGMNG
+1467 LFGHMND
-1474 KANIDSLNKN
+1474 KANINSLDKN

-1498 YNYGNSADLMRPIVD
+1498 YNYGNSADLMRPIVN
-1513 PHIIKWTKLKD
+1513 PHIIKWTKLED
-1524 SNQEGGVEIPVE
+1524 SKQGVEIPVQ

-1556 VNKLASDLKMSVE
+1556 VNKLASDLGMPVE
-1569 QVKSDIVKWIPNLV
+1569 QVKSAIVKWIPDLV
-1583 KWETIDIWVKKV
+1583 EWKTIDIWVKKV

-1612 MVMIWGLKFTIGETT
+1612 MVMIWNLKFTIGETT

-1637 EFAAEIEADTQVI
+1637 EFSAEIEADTQVI

-1665 AAVSAAV
+1665 AAVSVAGA
-1672 NLSKPQVPGQPP
+1672 LKSKSSGQPP
-1684 ESPGYDWETNQEW
+1684 EDQGYDWETNQEW
-1697 WTWTGTGSGGDGSTE
+1697 WTWTGAGSGGDGSTE
-1712 TTGQNTH
+1712 ITGQNTH

>member
-1 MINPE
+1 MSNPE
-6 IKSAENIKRAE
+6 IKRAE

-22 LYLGAEKAKNTEEL
+22 LYLGAEKAEQAKNTKEV

-50 AILEDEDFR
+50 EILEKADLRE
-59 KTLQEEL
+59 TLQEEL
-66 NKSDSKIRDLL
+66 NKSSPQIRDLL
-77 NKTWNQVL
+77 NKSWNQVL

-128 DKSQKLNRLKDKKS
+128 YKSQKLNWLDKKS
-142 DEYKNLA
+142 KEYNDLV

-155 EDLQRDLSEELSWL
+155 EELQRDLSEELSWL

-184 SVDANSLAGQNRLN
+184 SVDANSLVEQNRLK
-198 KEDGQKERK
+198 KEDGQTERK
-207 GGSWFNESDTF
+207 WGSWFNQSDTF

-243 SRYERKTFRQFA
+243 SRHERKTFRQFA

-302 EGAFVGKSDQEI
+302 EGAFIGKSDQEI

-324 IRDESFVGGL
+324 IRDESAVGAFF
-334 LGERGTDFLDEIN
+334 GERGTDFLDEIN

-400 IDQNKLKTKQKD
+400 INKKDLRAKQKE
-412 AKAEAKADWENERKS
+412 AKAEAKADWENERES
-427 WKENHEKWIS
+427 WKKNHEKWIS

-442 IAKKEELLKNEKD
+442 IAEKEKQLKDEKD
-455 SAKQKV
+455 SAEQEK
-461 LKDEI
+461 LKAEI

-480 PKKKDLRKMIDVA
+480 PKKKDLRKMIDTA
-493 KSEAKDQLKSESI
+493 KSEVKDQFKSESI
-506 IGKNGL
+506 IRNNSL
-512 NLKKMPELK
+512 DLTKMPELK

-549 GNRTGTQI
+549 GNRTGTQV

-612 QEFLKNSPVDLV
+612 QEFLKNSPVDLA
-624 YLLKYGRDEAFKKM
+624 YLLKYGREEAFKKM

-665 ELRQEIQKAL
+665 ELRQEIQKAI

-713 QVASF
+713 QVASL
-718 RQKGFGAGG
+718 RQKGFGVGG

-856 SVAAMIT
+856 SVASMIT
-863 DILDPKPEWEAKP
+863 DILDPKPEWEVNP

-1026 LGVEAGFKYLG
+1026 LGVKEGFKYLDE
-1037 PSWAEIPVDGQTDL
+1037 SWAEIKVGEQTDL

-1115 ASTSYLSDWARL
+1115 ASTSYLSDGARL

-1140 LELTYEDLKSGKLSD
+1140 LELTYEDLKSGKLSG
-1155 KLADWSA
+1155 KLSGWST
-1162 EKIDPE
+1162 EKIKPE
-1168 TLPKLRAKLDERK
+1168 TLPKLRARLDERK
-1181 FDAALKKLASKVESP
+1181 FDAALKKLASEVKKGS
-1196 YDFPA
+1196 YDFPP
-1201 QYAKLNINQNKAGDW
+1201 QYAKLNIKQNKAGDW
-1216 VLYNGEDP
+1216 VLYNGEYP
-1224 CLDAGGHPFIIPQ
+1224 CLDGKLPFIIPQ

-1245 TGGKGLLKLED
+1245 TSEGGSLKLED
-1256 MVNTNENFKIKLEL
+1256 MVNSKENFKIKLEL

-1287 VKDEVEGLYS
+1287 VKAEVKGLYS

-1306 IRNVAHNETGSSTL
+1306 IRNVAHKETGRSTL

-1335 KDESTLQS
+1335 DESTLQS
-1343 AAGTMI
+1343 AAEKMI
-1349 TLLKNM
+1349 NLLKDM

-1370 FNQVVQLLGTY
+1370 FNQVVELLGTY

-1386 LDDSKKVELKQLLLA
+1386 LDASKKVELKQLLLA

-1415 QKANQYRL
+1415 QVANQYRL
-1423 EYNLQSDPKKTFKN
+1423 EYNLQSDPKNTFKN

-1445 IIEGMWSEKWKNSFP
+1445 IIEGMGSEKWKDSFP

-1467 LFSGMNG
+1467 LFGHMND
-1474 KANIDSLNKN
+1474 KANINSLDPD
-1484 QAIVESESEKWVIA
+1484 QAIVKSNSEEWVIA
-1498 YNYGNSADLMRPIVD
+1498 YNYGNSADLMRPIVN
-1513 PHIIKWTKLKD
+1513 PHIIDWTKLED
-1524 SNQEGGVEIPVE
+1524 SIQGVKIPVE

-1569 QVKSDIVKWIPNLV
+1569 EVKSVIVKWIPNLV
-1583 KWETIDIWVKKV
+1583 NWETIDIWVKKV

-1650 ASNVGESKVHNITKA
+1650 ASNVGESRVHNITQA
-1665 AAVSAAV
+1665 AAVSAALD
-1672 NLSKPQVPGQPP
+1672 LSKPQVPGQPP
-1684 ESPGYDWETNQEW
+1684 ESPGRTIP
-1697 WTWTGTGSGGDGSTE
+1697 GS
-1712 TTGQNTH
+1712 
-1719 DTTGTWNGGDSDGG
+1719 DSDDDPNIDD
-1733 WGSGR
+1733 STDAPETDDNKF

>member
-1 MINPE
+1 MSSPE
-6 IKSAENIKRAE
+6 IKSAEDIKSAE
-17 DIKRE
+17 NIKRE

-50 AILEDEDFR
+50 EILEKADFR
-59 KTLQEEL
+59 ETLQKEL

-77 NKTWNQVL
+77 NNSWNQVL

-92 QVKNKEDKAE
+92 KLKNKEDKAE
-102 VALLFDKLGIYDR
+102 VALLFDNLGIYDR
-115 YNKAQISIQESLF
+115 YNKAQSAILDSLF
-128 DKSQKLNRLKDKKS
+128 DKYKQLNRLKDEES
-142 DEYKNLA
+142 NEYKKLD

-155 EDLQRDLSEELSWL
+155 EELQRDLSEELSWL
-169 QKSIGKKLAL
+169 QKSIGKELAL

-184 SVDANSLAGQNRLN
+184 SVDANSLAEQNGLT

-230 RLKSPSDETDFHF
+230 RLKSPSDEIDFHL
-243 SRYERKTFRQFA
+243 SWDERKTFRQFA

-302 EGAFVGKSDQEI
+302 EGAFIGKSDQEI

-334 LGERGTDFLDEIN
+334 LGEKGTDFLDKIN
-347 AVYRWSH
+347 GEYRWSH

-380 FQGAINTFSKKVEEA
+380 FRGAINTFSKKVEEA

-400 IDQNKLKTKQKD
+400 IKKKDLRDKQKD
-412 AKAEAKADWENERKS
+412 AKDEAKKAWKKNRDS
-427 WKENHEKWIS
+427 WKGDHEKWIS
-437 DKNTE
+437 DKNE
-442 IAKKEELLKNEKD
+442 KIAEKE
-455 SAKQKV
+455 KQ
-461 LKDEI
+461 LKDEKNSVEQEKLKAEI

-480 PKKKDLRKMIDVA
+480 PKKKDLRKMIDAA

-506 IGKNGL
+506 IRNNSL
-512 NLKKMPELK
+512 DLTQMPELK

-565 DKDKH
+565 DKDKNK
-570 QAFQNLFDAVN
+570 AVQNLLDAVN
-581 FSRLEKVTAEGQ
+581 FSRVENTSDQKNEKTVEEQ
-593 ETPEITLATSLE
+593 KTPEITLATSLE
-605 YENLKLI
+605 YKNLKLI
-612 QEFLKNSPVDLV
+612 QEFLKNSPVDLA
-624 YLLKYGRDEAFKKM
+624 YLLKYGREEAFKKM

-665 ELRQEIQKAL
+665 ELRQEIQKAI
-675 DEAEKQ
+675 DDAEKE

-713 QVASF
+713 QVASL
-718 RQKGFGAGG
+718 RQKGFGVGG

-753 TAIGLAWNKNIKLDE
+753 TAIGLAWNTNIELDK
-768 KGKWEAYLWVSWSM
+768 KGKREAYFWFSWPM

-863 DILDPKPEWEAKP
+863 DILDPKPEWEVNP
-876 QENLAKADV
+876 QKNLAKADV
-885 YKFDEGVLRGKLQ
+885 YKFDEGVLREKLQ

-1012 RNVWVDGLADLEKQ
+1012 RNVWVDSLADLEKQ
-1026 LGVEAGFKYLG
+1026 LGVKEGFKYLG
-1037 PSWAEIPVDGQTDL
+1037 ELWAPIKVDGQPDL
-1051 SAEAKEKAR
+1051 SAEAKEKAQ
-1060 LSAEAKEKAEY
+1060 Y
-1071 IQISLKDFLKQG
+1071 IQISLQDFLKQG

-1090 VKGNIKIDLE
+1090 VKGKIKIDLE
-1100 KDNETITVHKNTLLR
+1100 NGNETITVHKNTLLR
-1115 ASTSYLSDWARL
+1115 ASTSYLSDGARL

-1140 LELTYEDLKSGKLSD
+1140 LELTYEDLKSGKLSR

-1162 EKIDPE
+1162 TTEIDPN

-1181 FDAALKKLASKVESP
+1181 FDAALKKLASKVGKDSYYFPEG
-1196 YDFPA
+1196 YD
-1201 QYAKLNINQNKAGDW
+1201 KLNLKENKAGDW
-1216 VLYNGEDP
+1216 VLYNGKDP
-1224 CLDAGGHPFIIPQ
+1224 CLDGEGLPFIIPQ

-1245 TGGKGLLKLED
+1245 TNGEGSLKLED
-1256 MVNTNENFKIKLEL
+1256 MVNSNENFKIKLEL

-1277 GAEILEMNET
+1277 GAEILEMNKT
-1287 VKDEVEGLYS
+1287 VKDKVEGLYS

-1306 IRNVAHNETGSSTL
+1306 IRNVAHKETGSSTL

-1335 KDESTLQS
+1335 KDESALQS

-1386 LDDSKKVELKQLLLA
+1386 LDASEKVELKQLLLA
-1401 LDGMFSRTTNVRGT
+1401 LDGMFSRTMNVRGT

-1423 EYNLQSDPKKTFKN
+1423 EYNLQSDPKNTFKN

-1445 IIEGMWSEKWKNSFP
+1445 IIEGMGSKKWKDSFP
-1460 CKDEYAT
+1460 CKDKYAT

-1474 KANIDSLNKN
+1474 KANINSLDPH
-1484 QAIVESESEKWVIA
+1484 QAIVESELEKWVIA
-1498 YNYGNSADLMRPIVD
+1498 YNYGNSADLMRPIVN
-1513 PHIIKWTKLKD
+1513 PHIIKWTKLED
-1524 SNQEGGVEIPVE
+1524 SEQGVKIPVE

-1556 VNKLASDLKMSVE
+1556 VNKLASDPEMPVE
-1569 QVKSDIVKWIPNLV
+1569 KVKSAIVTWIPNLV
-1583 KWETIDIWVKKV
+1583 KWESIDIWVKKV
-1595 SMSAEFSTA
+1595 SMSAKFSTA

-1612 MVMIWGLKFTIGETT
+1612 MVMIWGLTFTIGETT

-1672 NLSKPQVPGQPP
+1672 NLSNPQVPIPTRKDGEG
-1684 ESPGYDWETNQEW
+1684 ESDPNIWDKP
-1697 WTWTGTGSGGDGSTE
+1697 DGSK
-1712 TTGQNTH
+1712 
-1719 DTTGTWNGGDSDGG
+1719 DGDS
-1733 WGSGR
+1733 GSWATVGDKSDATADSHDE

>member
-826 SPNGLWWNLNVG
+826 SPNGFWWNLNVG

-1026 LGVEAGFKYLG
+1026 LGVKEGFKYLG
-1037 PSWAEIPVDGQTDL
+1037 ESWAETD
-1051 SAEAKEKAR
+1051 

-1071 IQISLKDFLKQG
+1071 IQISLENLLKQG

-1090 VKGNIKIDLE
+1090 VKGNIKIDRTN
-1100 KDNETITVHKNTLLR
+1100 KTITVHKNTLLR
-1115 ASTSYLSDWARL
+1115 ASTSYLSDGARL

-1140 LELTYEDLKSGKLSD
+1140 LELTYEDLNFSELPGKLSG
-1155 KLADWSA
+1155 WST

-1168 TLPKLRAKLDERK
+1168 TLPKLRARLDERK
-1181 FDAALKKLASKVESP
+1181 FDAALKKLASEVKKGS
-1196 YDFPA
+1196 YDFPP
-1201 QYAKLNINQNKAGDW
+1201 QYAKLNIKQNKAGDW
-1216 VLYNGEDP
+1216 VLYNGGDP
-1224 CLDAGGHPFIIPQ
+1224 CLDGKLPFIIPQ

-1245 TGGKGLLKLED
+1245 TSGEGLFKLED
-1256 MVNTNENFKIKLEL
+1256 MVNTKENFKIKLEL

>member
-1 MINPE
+1 MSNPE
-6 IKSAENIKRAE
+6 IKRAE

-22 LYLGAEKAKNTEEL
+22 LYMGAEKAEQAKNTQEL
-36 AAEKIDQKDVDKLK
+36 AAEKIDKDEVQKLQ
-50 AILEDEDFR
+50 AILEKADLRE
-59 KTLQEEL
+59 TLQEEL
-66 NKSDSKIRDLL
+66 KKSDSKIRDLL
-77 NKTWNQVL
+77 NNSWNQVL

-128 DKSQKLNRLKDKKS
+128 YKSQKLNWLDKKS
-142 DEYKNLA
+142 KEYNDLA

-184 SVDANSLAGQNRLN
+184 SVDANSLAEQNRLK
-198 KEDGQKERK
+198 KEDGQTERK
-207 GGSWFNESDTF
+207 WGSWFNQSDTF

-324 IRDESFVGGL
+324 IRDESAVGAFF
-334 LGERGTDFLDEIN
+334 GERGTDFLDEIN

-371 FDIIRDTGS
+371 FDTIRDTGS
-380 FQGAINTFSKKVEEA
+380 FQGAINTFSKKVEDA

-412 AKAEAKADWENERKS
+412 AKAEVKADWENERKS

-480 PKKKDLRKMIDVA
+480 PKKKDLRKMIDAA
-493 KSEAKDQLKSESI
+493 KSEVQDQFKSESI

-512 NLKKMPELK
+512 DLKKMPELK

-549 GNRTGTQI
+549 GNRTGTQV

-570 QAFQNLFDAVN
+570 QAFQNLFEAVN
-581 FSRLEKVTAEGQ
+581 FSRVGKVTAEGQ

-612 QEFLKNSPVDLV
+612 QEFLKNSPVDLA

-665 ELRQEIQKAL
+665 ELRQEIQKAI

-713 QVASF
+713 QVASL
-718 RQKGFGAGG
+718 RQKGFGVGG

-863 DILDPKPEWEAKP
+863 DILDPKPEWEVNP

-1000 LKSHEKVLRTTE
+1000 LRSHEKVLRTTE

-1026 LGVEAGFKYLG
+1026 LGVKEGFKYLG
-1037 PSWAEIPVDGQTDL
+1037 TSWAEITVDGQTD
-1051 SAEAKEKAR
+1051 

-1071 IQISLKDFLKQG
+1071 IQISLENLLKQG
-1083 RISLSQK
+1083 RISLSKQ
-1090 VKGNIKIDLE
+1090 VKWNIKIDLT
-1100 KDNETITVHKNTLLR
+1100 NNTITVHKNTLLR
-1115 ASTSYLSDWARL
+1115 ASTSYLSDGARL
-1127 NLDIGDVKTDTDA
+1127 NLDIGDVKTDIDA

-1168 TLPKLRAKLDERK
+1168 TLLKLRAKLDERK
-1181 FDAALKKLASKVESP
+1181 FDAALKKLASEVKKDS
-1196 YDFPA
+1196 YDFPP
-1201 QYAKLNINQNKAGDW
+1201 QYANLNLKQNKAGAW
-1216 VLYNGEDP
+1216 VLYNGENP
-1224 CLDAGGHPFIIPQ
+1224 CLDGEGLPFIIPQ

-1245 TGGKGLLKLED
+1245 TGGKGSLKLED

-1277 GAEILEMNET
+1277 RAEILKMNET
-1287 VKDEVEGLYS
+1287 VTAPVGELYS

-1306 IRNVAHNETGSSTL
+1306 IRNVAHKKTGRPTL

-1327 RSALSRIN
+1327 KSALSGIN
-1335 KDESTLQS
+1335 DESTLQS
-1343 AAGTMI
+1343 AAEKMI
-1349 TLLKNM
+1349 NLLTNM

-1360 HTDGKKKAGM
+1360 HTDGKQKAGM
-1370 FNQVVQLLGTY
+1370 FKQVVELLGTY

-1386 LDDSKKVELKQLLLA
+1386 LDASKKVELKQLLLA

-1415 QKANQYRL
+1415 QVANQYRL
-1423 EYNLQSDPKKTFKN
+1423 EYNLQSDPKNTFKN

-1445 IIEGMWSEKWKNSFP
+1445 IIEGMGSEKWKDSFP
-1460 CKDEYAT
+1460 CKDKYEN
-1467 LFSGMNG
+1467 LFDGMND
-1474 KANIDSLNKN
+1474 KANINSLDAD

-1524 SNQEGGVEIPVE
+1524 SNEEGGVEIPVE

-1556 VNKLASDLKMSVE
+1556 VNKLASDLGMPVE

-1612 MVMIWGLKFTIGETT
+1612 MVMIWDLKFTIGETT

-1684 ESPGYDWETNQEW
+1684 KSPGKTIP
-1697 WTWTGTGSGGDGSTE
+1697 GSNPNNNPKINDGSDADE
-1712 TTGQNTH
+1712 TDENEF
-1719 DTTGTWNGGDSDGG
+1719 
-1733 WGSGR
+1733 

>member
-1 MINPE
+1 MSNPE
-6 IKSAENIKRAE
+6 IKRAE

-22 LYLGAEKAKNTEEL
+22 LYMGAEKAEQAKNTQEL
-36 AAEKIDQKDVDKLK
+36 AAEKIDKDEVQKLQ
-50 AILEDEDFR
+50 AILEKADLRE
-59 KTLQEEL
+59 TLQEEL
-66 NKSDSKIRDLL
+66 KKSDSKIRDLL
-77 NKTWNQVL
+77 NNSWNQVL

-128 DKSQKLNRLKDKKS
+128 YKSQKLNWLDKKS
-142 DEYKNLA
+142 KEYNDLA

-184 SVDANSLAGQNRLN
+184 SVDANFLAEQNRLK
-198 KEDGQKERK
+198 KEDGQTERK
-207 GGSWFNESDTF
+207 WGSWFNQSDTF

-324 IRDESFVGGL
+324 IRDESAVGAFF
-334 LGERGTDFLDEIN
+334 GERGTDFLDEIN

-371 FDIIRDTGS
+371 FDTIRDTGS
-380 FQGAINTFSKKVEEA
+380 FQGAINTFSKKVEDA

-412 AKAEAKADWENERKS
+412 AKAEVKADWENERKS

-480 PKKKDLRKMIDVA
+480 PKKKDLRKMIDAA
-493 KSEAKDQLKSESI
+493 KSEVQDQFKSESI

-512 NLKKMPELK
+512 DLKKMPELK

-549 GNRTGTQI
+549 GNRTGTQV

-570 QAFQNLFDAVN
+570 QAFQNLFEAVN
-581 FSRLEKVTAEGQ
+581 FSRVGKVTAEGQ

-612 QEFLKNSPVDLV
+612 QEFLKNSPVDLA

-665 ELRQEIQKAL
+665 ELRQEIQKAI

-713 QVASF
+713 QVASL
-718 RQKGFGAGG
+718 RQKGFGVGG

-863 DILDPKPEWEAKP
+863 DILDPKPEWEVKP

-1000 LKSHEKVLRTTE
+1000 LRSHEKVLRTTE

-1026 LGVEAGFKYLG
+1026 LGVKEGFKYLG
-1037 PSWAEIPVDGQTDL
+1037 TSWAEITVDGQTD
-1051 SAEAKEKAR
+1051 

-1071 IQISLKDFLKQG
+1071 IQISLENLLKQG
-1083 RISLSQK
+1083 RISLSKQ
-1090 VKGNIKIDLE
+1090 VKWNIKIDLT
-1100 KDNETITVHKNTLLR
+1100 NNTITVHKNTLLR
-1115 ASTSYLSDWARL
+1115 ASTSYLSDGARL
-1127 NLDIGDVKTDTDA
+1127 NLDIGDVKTDIDA

-1168 TLPKLRAKLDERK
+1168 TLLKLRAKLDERK
-1181 FDAALKKLASKVESP
+1181 FDAALKKLASEVKKDS
-1196 YDFPA
+1196 YDFPP
-1201 QYAKLNINQNKAGDW
+1201 QYANLNLKQNKAGAW
-1216 VLYNGEDP
+1216 VLYNGENP
-1224 CLDAGGHPFIIPQ
+1224 CLDGEGLPFIIPQ

-1245 TGGKGLLKLED
+1245 TGGKGSLKLED

-1277 GAEILEMNET
+1277 RAEILKMNET
-1287 VKDEVEGLYS
+1287 VTAPVGELYS

-1306 IRNVAHNETGSSTL
+1306 IRNVAHKKTGRPTL

-1327 RSALSRIN
+1327 KSALSGIN
-1335 KDESTLQS
+1335 DESTLQS
-1343 AAGTMI
+1343 AAEKMI
-1349 TLLKNM
+1349 NLLTNM

-1360 HTDGKKKAGM
+1360 HTDGKQKAGM
-1370 FNQVVQLLGTY
+1370 FKQVVELLGTY

-1386 LDDSKKVELKQLLLA
+1386 LDASKKVELKQLLLA

-1415 QKANQYRL
+1415 QVANQYRL
-1423 EYNLQSDPKKTFKN
+1423 EYNLQSDPKNTFKN

-1445 IIEGMWSEKWKNSFP
+1445 IIEGMGSEKWKDSFP
-1460 CKDEYAT
+1460 CKDKYEN
-1467 LFSGMNG
+1467 LFDGMND
-1474 KANIDSLNKN
+1474 KANINSLDAD

-1524 SNQEGGVEIPVE
+1524 SNEEGGVEIPVE

-1556 VNKLASDLKMSVE
+1556 VNKLASDLGMPVE

-1583 KWETIDIWVKKV
+1583 KWETIDIWVEKV

-1612 MVMIWGLKFTIGETT
+1612 MVMIWDLKFTIGETT

-1684 ESPGYDWETNQEW
+1684 KSPGKTIP
-1697 WTWTGTGSGGDGSTE
+1697 GSNPNNNPKINDGSDADE
-1712 TTGQNTH
+1712 TDENEF
-1719 DTTGTWNGGDSDGG
+1719 
-1733 WGSGR
+1733 

>member
-1 MINPE
+1 MSNPE
-6 IKSAENIKRAE
+6 IKSAE

-22 LYLGAEKAKNTEEL
+22 LYMGAEKAEQAKNTEEL
-36 AAEKIDQKDVDKLK
+36 AAEKIDKDEVQKLQ
-50 AILEDEDFR
+50 AILEKADLRE
-59 KTLQEEL
+59 TLQEEL
-66 NKSDSKIRDLL
+66 DKSSSKIKELL
-77 NKTWNQVL
+77 NKSWNQVL

-115 YNKAQISIQESLF
+115 YNTAQISIQESLF
-128 DKSQKLNRLKDKKS
+128 DKSQKLNWLDKKS
-142 DEYKNLA
+142 DEYKKLA

-155 EDLQRDLSEELSWL
+155 QELQRDLSEELSWL

-184 SVDANSLAGQNRLN
+184 SVDANSLAEQNGLT

-224 REKIFK
+224 REKIFR

-243 SRYERKTFRQFA
+243 SRRERKTFRQFA

-262 DHSIKA
+262 DHSIEA

-324 IRDESFVGGL
+324 IRDESAVGAFF
-334 LGERGTDFLDEIN
+334 GERGTDFLDEIN

-371 FDIIRDTGS
+371 FDTIRDTGS

-400 IDQNKLKTKQKD
+400 INKKDLKTEQKK
-412 AKAEAKADWENERKS
+412 AKAQAKTDWENERES
-427 WKENHEKWIS
+427 WKKNHEKWIS
-437 DKNTE
+437 DKNE
-442 IAKKEELLKNEKD
+442 KIIEKEKQLKDEKD
-455 SAKQKV
+455 SDKQKV
-461 LKDEI
+461 LKNEI

-480 PKKKDLRKMIDVA
+480 PKKKDLRKMIDAA
-493 KSEAKDQLKSESI
+493 KSEVKDQFKSEAI
-506 IGKNGL
+506 IKNDKL
-512 NLKKMPELK
+512 NLEKMPNSEADLIK
-521 NYWVDGLKR
+521 VLKR

-570 QAFQNLFDAVN
+570 QAFQNLLDAVN
-581 FSRLEKVTAEGQ
+581 FSRVGKVTAEGQ
-593 ETPEITLATSLE
+593 KIPEITLATSLE

-612 QEFLKNSPVDLV
+612 QEFLKNSPVDLA
-624 YLLKYGRDEAFKKM
+624 YLLKYGREEAFKKM

-665 ELRQEIQKAL
+665 ELRQEIQKAI

-713 QVASF
+713 QVASL
-718 RQKGFGAGG
+718 RQKGFGVGG

-826 SPNGLWWNLNVG
+826 SPNGFWWNLNVG

-863 DILDPKPEWEAKP
+863 DILGSKPEWEANP
-876 QENLAKADV
+876 QENLAKDDV
-885 YKFDEGVLRGKLQ
+885 YKFDEGVLREKLQ

-1026 LGVEAGFKYLG
+1026 LGVKEGFKYLG
-1037 PSWAEIPVDGQTDL
+1037 ESWAEIKVDGRTDL
-1051 SAEAKEKAR
+1051 STEAKEKAR

-1071 IQISLKDFLKQG
+1071 IQISLEDFLKQG

-1100 KDNETITVHKNTLLR
+1100 SNTITVHKNTLLR
-1115 ASTSYLSDWARL
+1115 ASTSYLSDGARL

-1140 LELTYEDLKSGKLSD
+1140 LELTYEDLKSGKLSG
-1155 KLADWSA
+1155 KLSGWSA

-1168 TLPKLRAKLDERK
+1168 TLPKLRAKLDARK
-1181 FDAALKKLASKVESP
+1181 FDAALKKLASEVKKDS
-1196 YDFPA
+1196 YDFPP
-1201 QYAKLNINQNKAGDW
+1201 QYADLNLKQNKAGDW
-1216 VLYNGEDP
+1216 VLYNKEDP
-1224 CLDAGGHPFIIPQ
+1224 CLDAKNHPFIIPQ

-1245 TGGKGLLKLED
+1245 TGGKGSLKLED

-1277 GAEILEMNET
+1277 RAEILKMNET
-1287 VKDEVEGLYS
+1287 VTAPVGELYS

-1306 IRNVAHNETGSSTL
+1306 IRNVAHKDTGRPIL

-1327 RSALSRIN
+1327 KSALSRIN
-1335 KDESTLQS
+1335 DESTLQS
-1343 AAGTMI
+1343 AAEKMI
-1349 TLLKNM
+1349 NLLTNM

-1360 HTDGKKKAGM
+1360 HTDGKQKAGM
-1370 FNQVVQLLGTY
+1370 FKQVVELLGTY

-1386 LDDSKKVELKQLLLA
+1386 LDASKKVELKQLLLA

-1415 QKANQYRL
+1415 QVANQYRL
-1423 EYNLQSDPKKTFKN
+1423 EYNLQSDPKNTFKN

-1445 IIEGMWSEKWKNSFP
+1445 IIEGMGSEKWKDSFP
-1460 CKDEYAT
+1460 CKDKYAT
-1467 LFSGMNG
+1467 LFGHMND
-1474 KANIDSLNKN
+1474 KANINSLDKN

-1524 SNQEGGVEIPVE
+1524 SNEEGGVEIPVE

-1556 VNKLASDLKMSVE
+1556 VNELANDLEMSVE
-1569 QVKSDIVKWIPNLV
+1569 EVKSVIVKWIPNLV

-1595 SMSAEFSTA
+1595 SMLAEFSTA

-1612 MVMIWGLKFTIGETT
+1612 MVMIWNLKFTIGEAT

-1637 EFAAEIEADTQVI
+1637 EFAAEIEADTQVV

-1665 AAVSAAV
+1665 VAVSVAGA
-1672 NLSKPQVPGQPP
+1672 LKSKSSGQPP
-1684 ESPGYDWETNQEW
+1684 ESPGKTIPGSDDNNDPNKNNTTNAPKTDDNEF
-1697 WTWTGTGSGGDGSTE
+1697 
-1712 TTGQNTH
+1712 
-1719 DTTGTWNGGDSDGG
+1719 
-1733 WGSGR
+1733 

>member
-1 MINPE
+1 MSNPE
-6 IKSAENIKRAE
+6 IKSAE

-22 LYLGAEKAKNTEEL
+22 LYMGAEKAEQAKNTEEL
-36 AAEKIDQKDVDKLK
+36 AAEKIDKDEVQKLQ
-50 AILEDEDFR
+50 AILEKADLRE
-59 KTLQEEL
+59 TLQEEL
-66 NKSDSKIRDLL
+66 DKSSSKIKELL
-77 NKTWNQVL
+77 NKSWNQVL

-115 YNKAQISIQESLF
+115 YNTAQISIQESLF
-128 DKSQKLNRLKDKKS
+128 DKSQKLNWLDKKS
-142 DEYKNLA
+142 DEYKKLA

-155 EDLQRDLSEELSWL
+155 QELQRDLSEELSWL

-184 SVDANSLAGQNRLN
+184 SVDANSLAEQNGLT

-224 REKIFK
+224 REKIFR

-243 SRYERKTFRQFA
+243 SRRERKTFRQFA

-262 DHSIKA
+262 DHSIEA

-324 IRDESFVGGL
+324 IRDESAVGAFF
-334 LGERGTDFLDEIN
+334 GERGTDFLDEIN

-371 FDIIRDTGS
+371 FDTIRDTGS

-400 IDQNKLKTKQKD
+400 INKKDLKTEQKK
-412 AKAEAKADWENERKS
+412 AKAQAKTDWENERES
-427 WKENHEKWIS
+427 WKKNHEKWIS
-437 DKNTE
+437 DKNE
-442 IAKKEELLKNEKD
+442 KIIEKEKQLKDEKD
-455 SAKQKV
+455 SDKQKV
-461 LKDEI
+461 LKNEI

-480 PKKKDLRKMIDVA
+480 PKKKDLRKMIDAA
-493 KSEAKDQLKSESI
+493 KSEVKDQFKSEAI
-506 IGKNGL
+506 IKNDKL
-512 NLKKMPELK
+512 NLEKMPNSEADLIK
-521 NYWVDGLKR
+521 VLKR

-570 QAFQNLFDAVN
+570 QAFQNLLDAVN
-581 FSRLEKVTAEGQ
+581 FSRVGKVTAEGQ
-593 ETPEITLATSLE
+593 KIPEITLATSLE

-612 QEFLKNSPVDLV
+612 QEFLKNSPVDLA
-624 YLLKYGRDEAFKKM
+624 YLLKYGREEAFKKM

-665 ELRQEIQKAL
+665 ELRQEIQKAI

-713 QVASF
+713 QVASL
-718 RQKGFGAGG
+718 RQKGFGVGG

-826 SPNGLWWNLNVG
+826 SPNGFWWNLNVG

-863 DILDPKPEWEAKP
+863 DILGSKPEWEANP
-876 QENLAKADV
+876 QENLAKDDV
-885 YKFDEGVLRGKLQ
+885 YKFDEGVLREKLQ

-1026 LGVEAGFKYLG
+1026 LGVKEGFKYLG
-1037 PSWAEIPVDGQTDL
+1037 ESWAEIKVDGRTDL
-1051 SAEAKEKAR
+1051 STEAKEKAR

-1071 IQISLKDFLKQG
+1071 IQISLEDFLKQG

-1100 KDNETITVHKNTLLR
+1100 SNTITVHKNTLLR
-1115 ASTSYLSDWARL
+1115 ASTSYLSDGARL

-1140 LELTYEDLKSGKLSD
+1140 LELTYEDLKSGKLSG
-1155 KLADWSA
+1155 KLSGWSA

-1168 TLPKLRAKLDERK
+1168 TLPKLRAKLDARK
-1181 FDAALKKLASKVESP
+1181 FDAALKKLASEVKKDS
-1196 YDFPA
+1196 YDFPP
-1201 QYAKLNINQNKAGDW
+1201 QYADLNLKQNKAGDW
-1216 VLYNGEDP
+1216 VLYNKEDP
-1224 CLDAGGHPFIIPQ
+1224 CLDAKNHPFIIPQ

-1245 TGGKGLLKLED
+1245 TGGKGSLKLED

-1277 GAEILEMNET
+1277 RAEILKMNET
-1287 VKDEVEGLYS
+1287 VTAPVGELYS

-1306 IRNVAHNETGSSTL
+1306 IRNVAHKDTGRPIL

-1327 RSALSRIN
+1327 KSALSRIN
-1335 KDESTLQS
+1335 DESTLQS
-1343 AAGTMI
+1343 AAEKMI
-1349 TLLKNM
+1349 NLLTNM

-1360 HTDGKKKAGM
+1360 HTDGKQKAGM
-1370 FNQVVQLLGTY
+1370 FKQVVELLGTY

-1386 LDDSKKVELKQLLLA
+1386 LDASKKVELKQLLLA

-1415 QKANQYRL
+1415 QVANQYRL
-1423 EYNLQSDPKKTFKN
+1423 EYNLQSDPKNTFKN

-1445 IIEGMWSEKWKNSFP
+1445 IIEGMGSEKWKDSFP
-1460 CKDEYAT
+1460 CKDKYAT
-1467 LFSGMNG
+1467 LFGHMND
-1474 KANIDSLNKN
+1474 KANINSLDKN

-1524 SNQEGGVEIPVE
+1524 SNEEGGVEIPVE

-1556 VNKLASDLKMSVE
+1556 VNELANDLEMSVE
-1569 QVKSDIVKWIPNLV
+1569 EVKSVIVKWIPNLV

-1612 MVMIWGLKFTIGETT
+1612 MVMIWNLKFTIGEAT

-1637 EFAAEIEADTQVI
+1637 EFAAEIEADTQVV

-1665 AAVSAAV
+1665 VAVSVAGA
-1672 NLSKPQVPGQPP
+1672 LKSKSSGQPP
-1684 ESPGYDWETNQEW
+1684 ESPGKTIPGSDDNNDPNKNNTTNAPKTDDNEF
-1697 WTWTGTGSGGDGSTE
+1697 
-1712 TTGQNTH
+1712 
-1719 DTTGTWNGGDSDGG
+1719 
-1733 WGSGR
+1733 

>member
-1 MINPE
+1 MSNLE
-6 IKSAENIKRAE
+6 IKSAENIKR
-17 DIKRE
+17 E
-22 LYLGAEKAKNTEEL
+22 LYMGAEKAEQAKNTQEL

-66 NKSDSKIRDLL
+66 NKSSSQIRDLL
-77 NKTWNQVL
+77 NKSWNQIL

-128 DKSQKLNRLKDKKS
+128 DKSQKLNRLEDKKS
-142 DEYKNLA
+142 KEYKDLA

-155 EDLQRDLSEELSWL
+155 EELQRDLSEELSWL

-184 SVDANSLAGQNRLN
+184 SVDANSLAEQNGLT

-262 DHSIKA
+262 DNSIKA

-334 LGERGTDFLDEIN
+334 WGEKGTDFLDKIN
-347 AVYRWSH
+347 GEYRWSH

-380 FQGAINTFSKKVEEA
+380 FQGAIDTFSKKVEEA

-400 IDQNKLKTKQKD
+400 IKKKDLRDKQKD
-412 AKAEAKADWENERKS
+412 AKAQAKTDWEKNRDS
-427 WKENHEKWIS
+427 WKKNHEKWIS

-442 IAKKEELLKNEKD
+442 IAEKE
-455 SAKQKV
+455 KQ
-461 LKDEI
+461 LKDEKNSVEQEKLKAEI

-480 PKKKDLRKMIDVA
+480 PKKKDLRKMIDAA
-493 KSEAKDQLKSESI
+493 KSEVKDQLKSEAI
-506 IGKNGL
+506 IRKNGL
-512 NLKKMPELK
+512 DLTKMPELK

-549 GNRTGTQI
+549 GNRTGTQV

-612 QEFLKNSPVDLV
+612 QEFLKNSPVDLA

-665 ELRQEIQKAL
+665 ELRQEIQKAI

-713 QVASF
+713 QVASL

-863 DILDPKPEWEAKP
+863 DILDSKPEWEGNP

-885 YKFDEGVLRGKLQ
+885 YKFDEGVLRKKLQ
-898 SVFKDSMAW
+898 SVFKDSMTW

-919 LKLYHGQPLTKA
+919 LKLYHEQPLTKA

-1026 LGVEAGFKYLG
+1026 LGVKEGFKYLG
-1037 PSWAEIPVDGQTDL
+1037 ESWAETD
-1051 SAEAKEKAR
+1051 

-1071 IQISLKDFLKQG
+1071 IQISLENLLKQG

-1090 VKGNIKIDLE
+1090 VKGNIKIDRTN
-1100 KDNETITVHKNTLLR
+1100 KTITVHKNTLLR
-1115 ASTSYLSDWARL
+1115 ASTSYLSDGARL

-1140 LELTYEDLKSGKLSD
+1140 LELTYEDLKSDKLPGKLSG
-1155 KLADWSA
+1155 WSV
-1162 EKIDPE
+1162 EKINPE
-1168 TLPKLRAKLDERK
+1168 TLPKLRARLDERK
-1181 FDAALKKLASKVESP
+1181 FDAALKKLASKVGKDS
-1196 YDFPA
+1196 YDFPP
-1201 QYAKLNINQNKAGDW
+1201 QYADLNIKQNKAGDW
-1216 VLYNGEDP
+1216 VLYNGEKP
-1224 CLDAGGHPFIIPQ
+1224 CLDGELPFIIPQ

-1245 TGGKGLLKLED
+1245 TNGEGLLKLED

-1277 GAEILEMNET
+1277 RAEILEMNEAVT
-1287 VKDEVEGLYS
+1287 APVGELYS
-1297 NLSLLQSNA
+1297 KLSLLQSNA
-1306 IRNVAHNETGSSTL
+1306 IRNVAHKDTGRPIL

-1327 RSALSRIN
+1327 RSALSGI
-1335 KDESTLQS
+1335 KEDESSLKS
-1343 AAGTMI
+1343 AAGKMI
-1349 TLLKNM
+1349 TLLTNM
-1355 DTYIQ
+1355 DAYIQ
-1360 HTDGKKKAGM
+1360 HTDGKQKAGM
-1370 FNQVVQLLGTY
+1370 FKQVVELLGTY

-1386 LDDSKKVELKQLLLA
+1386 LDASKKVELKQLLLA

-1415 QKANQYRL
+1415 QVANQYRL

-1445 IIEGMWSEKWKNSFP
+1445 IIEGMGSEKWQDSFP
-1460 CKDEYAT
+1460 CKDKYEN
-1467 LFSGMNG
+1467 LFDGMNG
-1474 KANIDSLNKN
+1474 KANIDSLDKK

-1498 YNYGNSADLMRPIVD
+1498 YNYGNSADLMRPIVN
-1513 PHIIKWTKLKD
+1513 PHIIKWTKLED
-1524 SNQEGGVEIPVE
+1524 SEQGVEIPVE

-1556 VNKLASDLKMSVE
+1556 VNKLASDLRMPVE
-1569 QVKSDIVKWIPNLV
+1569 QVKSAIVTWIPKLV

-1612 MVMIWGLKFTIGETT
+1612 MVMIWNLKFTIGETT

-1637 EFAAEIEADTQVI
+1637 EFEAEIEADTQVI
-1650 ASNVGESKVHNITKA
+1650 ASNVGESNVHNITKA

-1672 NLSKPQVPGQPP
+1672 NLSNPQVPIPTRKDGEG
-1684 ESPGYDWETNQEW
+1684 ESDPNIWDKPDHSQDGDS
-1697 WTWTGTGSGGDGSTE
+1697 GSWATVGDGADATV
-1712 TTGQNTH
+1712 TTG
-1719 DTTGTWNGGDSDGG
+1719 DE
-1733 WGSGR
+1733 

>member
-1 MINPE
+1 MSNPE
-6 IKSAENIKRAE
+6 IKSAE

-22 LYLGAEKAKNTEEL
+22 LYMGAEKAEQAKNTEEL
-36 AAEKIDQKDVDKLK
+36 AAEKIDKDEVQKLQ
-50 AILEDEDFR
+50 AILEKADLRE
-59 KTLQEEL
+59 TLQEEL
-66 NKSDSKIRDLL
+66 DKSSSKIKELL
-77 NKTWNQVL
+77 NKSWNQVL

-115 YNKAQISIQESLF
+115 YNTAQISIQESLF
-128 DKSQKLNRLKDKKS
+128 DKSQKLNWLDKKS
-142 DEYKNLA
+142 DEYKKLA

-155 EDLQRDLSEELSWL
+155 QELQRDLSEELSWL

-184 SVDANSLAGQNRLN
+184 SVDANSLAEQNGLT

-224 REKIFK
+224 REKIFR

-243 SRYERKTFRQFA
+243 SRRERKTFRQFA

-262 DHSIKA
+262 DHSIEA

-324 IRDESFVGGL
+324 IRDESAVGAFF
-334 LGERGTDFLDEIN
+334 GERGTDFLDEIN

-371 FDIIRDTGS
+371 FDTIRDTGS

-400 IDQNKLKTKQKD
+400 INKKDLKTEQKK
-412 AKAEAKADWENERKS
+412 AKAQAKTDWENERES
-427 WKENHEKWIS
+427 WKKNHEKWIS
-437 DKNTE
+437 DKNE
-442 IAKKEELLKNEKD
+442 KIIEKEKQLKDEKD
-455 SAKQKV
+455 SDKQKV
-461 LKDEI
+461 LKNEI

-480 PKKKDLRKMIDVA
+480 PKKKDLRKMIDAA
-493 KSEAKDQLKSESI
+493 KSEVKDQFKSEAI
-506 IGKNGL
+506 IKNDKL
-512 NLKKMPELK
+512 NLEKMPNSEADLIK
-521 NYWVDGLKR
+521 VLKR

-570 QAFQNLFDAVN
+570 QAFQNLLDAVN
-581 FSRLEKVTAEGQ
+581 FSRVGKVTAEGQ
-593 ETPEITLATSLE
+593 KIPEITLATSLE

-612 QEFLKNSPVDLV
+612 QEFLKNSPVDLA
-624 YLLKYGRDEAFKKM
+624 YLLKYGREEAFKKM

-665 ELRQEIQKAL
+665 ELRQEIQKAI

-713 QVASF
+713 QVASL
-718 RQKGFGAGG
+718 RQKGFGVGG

-826 SPNGLWWNLNVG
+826 SPNGFWWNLNVG

-863 DILDPKPEWEAKP
+863 DILGSKPEWEANP
-876 QENLAKADV
+876 QENLAKDDV
-885 YKFDEGVLRGKLQ
+885 YKFDEGVLREKLQ

-1026 LGVEAGFKYLG
+1026 LGVKEGFKYLG
-1037 PSWAEIPVDGQTDL
+1037 ESWAEIKVDGRTDL
-1051 SAEAKEKAR
+1051 STEAKEKAR

-1071 IQISLKDFLKQG
+1071 IQISLEDFLKQG

-1100 KDNETITVHKNTLLR
+1100 SNTITVHKNTLLR
-1115 ASTSYLSDWARL
+1115 ASTSYLSDGARL

-1140 LELTYEDLKSGKLSD
+1140 LELTYEDLKSGKLSG
-1155 KLADWSA
+1155 KLSGWSA

-1168 TLPKLRAKLDERK
+1168 TLPKLRAKLDARK
-1181 FDAALKKLASKVESP
+1181 FDAALKKLASEVKKDS
-1196 YDFPA
+1196 YDFPP
-1201 QYAKLNINQNKAGDW
+1201 QYADLNLKQNKAGDW
-1216 VLYNGEDP
+1216 VLYNKEDP
-1224 CLDAGGHPFIIPQ
+1224 CLDAKNHPFIIPQ

-1245 TGGKGLLKLED
+1245 TGGKGSLKLED

-1277 GAEILEMNET
+1277 RAEILKMNET
-1287 VKDEVEGLYS
+1287 VTAPVGELYS

-1306 IRNVAHNETGSSTL
+1306 IRNVAHKDTGRPIL

-1327 RSALSRIN
+1327 KSALSRIN
-1335 KDESTLQS
+1335 DESTLQS
-1343 AAGTMI
+1343 AAEKMI
-1349 TLLKNM
+1349 NLLTNM

-1360 HTDGKKKAGM
+1360 HTDGKQKAGM
-1370 FNQVVQLLGTY
+1370 FKQVVELLGTY

-1386 LDDSKKVELKQLLLA
+1386 LDASKKVELKQLLLA

-1415 QKANQYRL
+1415 QVANQYRL
-1423 EYNLQSDPKKTFKN
+1423 EYNLQSDPKNTFKN

-1445 IIEGMWSEKWKNSFP
+1445 IIEGMGSEKWKDSFP
-1460 CKDEYAT
+1460 CKDKYAT
-1467 LFSGMNG
+1467 LFGHMND
-1474 KANIDSLNKN
+1474 KANINSLDKN

-1524 SNQEGGVEIPVE
+1524 SNEEGGVEIPVE

-1556 VNKLASDLKMSVE
+1556 VNELANDLKMSVE
-1569 QVKSDIVKWIPNLV
+1569 EVKSVIVKWIPNLV

-1595 SMSAEFSTA
+1595 SMLAEFSTA

-1612 MVMIWGLKFTIGETT
+1612 MVMIWNLKFTIGEAT

-1637 EFAAEIEADTQVI
+1637 EFAAEIEADTQVV

-1665 AAVSAAV
+1665 VAVSVAGA
-1672 NLSKPQVPGQPP
+1672 LKSKSSGQPP
-1684 ESPGYDWETNQEW
+1684 ESPGKTIPGSDDNNDPNKNNTTNAPKTDDNEF
-1697 WTWTGTGSGGDGSTE
+1697 
-1712 TTGQNTH
+1712 
-1719 DTTGTWNGGDSDGG
+1719 
-1733 WGSGR
+1733 

>member
-1 MINPE
+1 MSNPE
-6 IKSAENIKRAE
+6 IKRAE

-22 LYLGAEKAKNTEEL
+22 LYMGAEKAEQAKNTQEL
-36 AAEKIDQKDVDKLK
+36 AAEKIDKDEVQKLQ
-50 AILEDEDFR
+50 AILEKADLRE
-59 KTLQEEL
+59 TLQEEL
-66 NKSDSKIRDLL
+66 KKSDSKIRDLL
-77 NKTWNQVL
+77 NNSWNQVL

-128 DKSQKLNRLKDKKS
+128 YKSQKLNWLDKKS
-142 DEYKNLA
+142 KEYNDLA

-184 SVDANSLAGQNRLN
+184 SVDANSLAEQNRLK
-198 KEDGQKERK
+198 KEDGQTERK
-207 GGSWFNESDTF
+207 WGSWFNQSDTF

-324 IRDESFVGGL
+324 IRDESAVGAFF
-334 LGERGTDFLDEIN
+334 GERGTDFLDEIN

-371 FDIIRDTGS
+371 FDTIRDTGS
-380 FQGAINTFSKKVEEA
+380 FQGAINTFSKKVEDA

-512 NLKKMPELK
+512 DLTKMPELK

-549 GNRTGTQI
+549 GNRTGTQV

-593 ETPEITLATSLE
+593 ETPGITLATSLE

-612 QEFLKNSPVDLV
+612 QEFLKNSPVDLA
-624 YLLKYGRDEAFKKM
+624 YLLKYGREEAFKKM
-638 NEARNS
+638 HEARNS

-665 ELRQEIQKAL
+665 ELRQEIQKAI

-713 QVASF
+713 QVASL
-718 RQKGFGAGG
+718 RQKGFGVGG

-863 DILDPKPEWEAKP
+863 DILDSKPEWEANP

-885 YKFDEGVLRGKLQ
+885 YKFDEGVLRKKLQ

-1026 LGVEAGFKYLG
+1026 LGVKEGFKYLG
-1037 PSWAEIPVDGQTDL
+1037 TSWAEITVDGQTD
-1051 SAEAKEKAR
+1051 

-1071 IQISLKDFLKQG
+1071 IQISLENLLKQG
-1083 RISLSQK
+1083 RISLSKQ
-1090 VKGNIKIDLE
+1090 VKWNIKIDLT
-1100 KDNETITVHKNTLLR
+1100 KKTITVHKNTLLR
-1115 ASTSYLSDWARL
+1115 ASTSYLSDGARL

-1181 FDAALKKLASKVESP
+1181 FDAALKKLSSEVKKDS
-1196 YDFPA
+1196 YDFPP
-1201 QYAKLNINQNKAGDW
+1201 QYANLNLKQNKAGDW
-1216 VLYNGEDP
+1216 VLYNGEKP
-1224 CLDAGGHPFIIPQ
+1224 CLDGELPFIIPQ

-1245 TGGKGLLKLED
+1245 TGGKGSLKLED

-1287 VKDEVEGLYS
+1287 VKAEVVDLYS

-1306 IRNVAHNETGSSTL
+1306 IRNVAHKETGRPIL

-1335 KDESTLQS
+1335 EDENSLKS

-1360 HTDGKKKAGM
+1360 HTDGKQKAGM
-1370 FNQVVQLLGTY
+1370 FDQVVNLLGTY
-1381 QDSKS
+1381 QTSES
-1386 LDDSKKVELKQLLLA
+1386 LDASKKVELNQLLLA
-1401 LDGMFSRTTNVRGT
+1401 LNGMFSRTTNVRGT
-1415 QKANQYRL
+1415 QVANQYRL
-1423 EYNLQSDPKKTFKN
+1423 EYNLQSDPKNTFKN

-1445 IIEGMWSEKWKNSFP
+1445 IIEGMGSEKWKDSFP
-1460 CKDEYAT
+1460 CKDQYAT
-1467 LFSGMNG
+1467 LFSGMND
-1474 KANIDSLNKN
+1474 KANIDSLDEN
-1484 QAIVESESEKWVIA
+1484 QAIVKSKSEEWVIA
-1498 YNYGNSADLMRPIVD
+1498 YNYGNSADLMGPIVN
-1513 PHIIKWTKLKD
+1513 PHIIDWTKLED
-1524 SNQEGGVEIPVE
+1524 SKEGVEIPVE

-1569 QVKSDIVKWIPNLV
+1569 EVKSAIVKWIPDLV
-1583 KWETIDIWVKKV
+1583 EWKTIDIWVKKV

-1612 MVMIWGLKFTIGETT
+1612 MVMIWNLKFTIGETT

-1637 EFAAEIEADTQVI
+1637 EFEAEIEADTQVI

-1684 ESPGYDWETNQEW
+1684 KSPGKTIPGSDTNNPKIND
-1697 WTWTGTGSGGDGSTE
+1697 GT
-1712 TTGQNTH
+1712 
-1719 DTTGTWNGGDSDGG
+1719 DSDKTDENEF
-1733 WGSGR
+1733 

>member
-1 MINPE
+1 MSNPE
-6 IKSAENIKRAE
+6 IKRAE

-22 LYLGAEKAKNTEEL
+22 LYMGAEKAEQAKNTQEL
-36 AAEKIDQKDVDKLK
+36 AAEKIDKDEVQKLQ
-50 AILEDEDFR
+50 AILEKADLRE
-59 KTLQEEL
+59 TLQEEL
-66 NKSDSKIRDLL
+66 KKSDSKIRDLL
-77 NKTWNQVL
+77 NNSWNQVL

-128 DKSQKLNRLKDKKS
+128 YKSQKLNWLDKKS
-142 DEYKNLA
+142 KEYNDLA

-184 SVDANSLAGQNRLN
+184 SVDANSLAEQNRLK
-198 KEDGQKERK
+198 KEDGQTERK
-207 GGSWFNESDTF
+207 WGSWFNQSDTF

-243 SRYERKTFRQFA
+243 SSYERKTFRQFA

-324 IRDESFVGGL
+324 IRDESAVGAFF
-334 LGERGTDFLDEIN
+334 GERGTDFLDEIN

-371 FDIIRDTGS
+371 FDTIRDTGS
-380 FQGAINTFSKKVEEA
+380 FQGAINTFSKKVEDA

-512 NLKKMPELK
+512 DLTKMPELK

-549 GNRTGTQI
+549 GNRTGTQV

-593 ETPEITLATSLE
+593 ETPGITLATSLE

-612 QEFLKNSPVDLV
+612 QEFLKNSPVDLA
-624 YLLKYGRDEAFKKM
+624 YLLKYGREEAFKKM
-638 NEARNS
+638 HEARNS

-665 ELRQEIQKAL
+665 ELRQEIQKAI

-713 QVASF
+713 QVASL
-718 RQKGFGAGG
+718 RQKGFGVGG

-863 DILDPKPEWEAKP
+863 DILDSKPEWEANP

-885 YKFDEGVLRGKLQ
+885 YKFDEGVLRKKLQ

-1026 LGVEAGFKYLG
+1026 LGVKEGFKYLG
-1037 PSWAEIPVDGQTDL
+1037 TSWAEITVDGQTD
-1051 SAEAKEKAR
+1051 

-1071 IQISLKDFLKQG
+1071 IQISLENLLKQG
-1083 RISLSQK
+1083 RISLSKQ
-1090 VKGNIKIDLE
+1090 VKWNIKIDLT
-1100 KDNETITVHKNTLLR
+1100 KKTITVHKNTLLR
-1115 ASTSYLSDWARL
+1115 ASTSYLSDGARL

-1181 FDAALKKLASKVESP
+1181 FDAALKKLSSEVKKDS
-1196 YDFPA
+1196 YDFPP
-1201 QYAKLNINQNKAGDW
+1201 QYANLNLKQNKAGDW
-1216 VLYNGEDP
+1216 VLYNGEKP
-1224 CLDAGGHPFIIPQ
+1224 CLDGELPFIIPQ

-1245 TGGKGLLKLED
+1245 TGGKGSLKLED

-1287 VKDEVEGLYS
+1287 VKAEVVDLYS

-1306 IRNVAHNETGSSTL
+1306 IRNVAHKETGRPIL

-1335 KDESTLQS
+1335 EDENSLKS

-1360 HTDGKKKAGM
+1360 HTDGKQKAGM
-1370 FNQVVQLLGTY
+1370 FDQVVNLLGTY
-1381 QDSKS
+1381 QTSES
-1386 LDDSKKVELKQLLLA
+1386 LDASKKVELNQLLLA
-1401 LDGMFSRTTNVRGT
+1401 LNGMFSRTTNVRGT
-1415 QKANQYRL
+1415 QVANQYRL
-1423 EYNLQSDPKKTFKN
+1423 EYNLQSDPKNTFKN

-1445 IIEGMWSEKWKNSFP
+1445 IIEGMGSEKWKDSFP
-1460 CKDEYAT
+1460 CKDQYAT
-1467 LFSGMNG
+1467 LFSGMND
-1474 KANIDSLNKN
+1474 KANIDSLDEN
-1484 QAIVESESEKWVIA
+1484 QAIVKSKSEEWVIA
-1498 YNYGNSADLMRPIVD
+1498 YNYGNSADLMGPIVN
-1513 PHIIKWTKLKD
+1513 PHIIDWTKLED
-1524 SNQEGGVEIPVE
+1524 SKEGVEIPVE

-1569 QVKSDIVKWIPNLV
+1569 EVKSAIVKWIPDLV
-1583 KWETIDIWVKKV
+1583 EWKTIDIWVKKV

-1612 MVMIWGLKFTIGETT
+1612 MVMIWNLKFTIGETT

-1637 EFAAEIEADTQVI
+1637 EFEAEIEADTQVI

-1684 ESPGYDWETNQEW
+1684 KSPGKTIPGSDTNNPKIND
-1697 WTWTGTGSGGDGSTE
+1697 GT
-1712 TTGQNTH
+1712 
-1719 DTTGTWNGGDSDGG
+1719 DSDKTDENEF
-1733 WGSGR
+1733 

>member
-1 MINPE
+1 MSNPE
-6 IKSAENIKRAE
+6 IKRAE

-22 LYLGAEKAKNTEEL
+22 LYLGAEKAKNTKEV
-36 AAEKIDQKDVDKLK
+36 AAEKIDKNEVQELQ
-50 AILEDEDFR
+50 AILEKADLRE
-59 KTLQEEL
+59 TLQEEL
-66 NKSDSKIRDLL
+66 NKSSSKIKELL
-77 NKTWNQVL
+77 NKSWNQVL

-128 DKSQKLNRLKDKKS
+128 DKSQKLNRLEDKKS
-142 DEYKNLA
+142 KEYNDLA

-155 EDLQRDLSEELSWL
+155 EELQRDLSEELSWL

-184 SVDANSLAGQNRLN
+184 SVDANSLAEQNGLT
-198 KEDGQKERK
+198 KKDGQTERK
-207 GGSWFNESDTF
+207 GGSWFNQSDTF

-243 SRYERKTFRQFA
+243 SRHERKTFRQFA

-324 IRDESFVGGL
+324 IRDESFAGGL

-371 FDIIRDTGS
+371 FDTIRDTGS
-380 FQGAINTFSKKVEEA
+380 FQGAINTFSKKVEDA

-437 DKNTE
+437 AKNTE

-472 RDHEGPKK
+472 RDYEGPKK

-512 NLKKMPELK
+512 DLTKMPELK

-549 GNRTGTQI
+549 GNRTGTQV

-570 QAFQNLFDAVN
+570 QAFQNLFDVVN

-593 ETPEITLATSLE
+593 KTPEITLATSLE

-612 QEFLKNSPVDLV
+612 QEFLKNSPVDLA

-665 ELRQEIQKAL
+665 ELRQEIQKAI

-863 DILDPKPEWEAKP
+863 DILDPKPEWEVNP

-885 YKFDEGVLRGKLQ
+885 YKFDEGVLRKKLQ

-907 QIDQAVKNLGQI
+907 QIDQAAKNLGQI

-1026 LGVEAGFKYLG
+1026 LGVKEGFKYLDE
-1037 PSWAEIPVDGQTDL
+1037 SWAEIKVGEQTD
-1051 SAEAKEKAR
+1051 

-1071 IQISLKDFLKQG
+1071 IQISLENLLKQG

-1090 VKGNIKIDLE
+1090 VKGNIKIDRTN
-1100 KDNETITVHKNTLLR
+1100 KTITVHKNTLLR
-1115 ASTSYLSDWARL
+1115 ASTSYLSDGARL

-1140 LELTYEDLKSGKLSD
+1140 LELTYEDLKSVELPGKLSG
-1155 KLADWSA
+1155 WSA
-1162 EKIDPE
+1162 EEEIKPE
-1168 TLPKLRAKLDERK
+1168 KLPKLRARLDERK
-1181 FDAALKKLASKVESP
+1181 FDVALKKLASKVGKDSD
-1196 YDFPA
+1196 DFLP
-1201 QYAKLNINQNKAGDW
+1201 QYAKLNIKQNKAGDW
-1216 VLYNGEDP
+1216 VLYNGEKP
-1224 CLDAGGHPFIIPQ
+1224 CLDAQEHPFIIPQ

-1245 TGGKGLLKLED
+1245 TSGKGLLKLED
-1256 MVNTNENFKIKLEL
+1256 MANGKENFKIKLEL

-1277 GAEILEMNET
+1277 GAEILEMNKT
-1287 VKDEVEGLYS
+1287 VKAEVEGLYLK
-1297 NLSLLQSNA
+1297 LSLLQSNA
-1306 IRNVAHNETGSSTL
+1306 IRNVAHKETGRSTL

-1327 RSALSRIN
+1327 RSAFSGIN
-1335 KDESTLQS
+1335 GDESKLQS
-1343 AAGTMI
+1343 AAEKMI
-1349 TLLKNM
+1349 KLLKDM

-1381 QDSKS
+1381 KDSK
-1386 LDDSKKVELKQLLLA
+1386 DDSKKVELKQLLLA
-1401 LDGMFSRTTNVRGT
+1401 LDGMFSRTMNVRGT
-1415 QKANQYRL
+1415 QVANQYRL
-1423 EYNLQSDPKKTFKN
+1423 EYNLQSDPKNTFKN

-1445 IIEGMWSEKWKNSFP
+1445 IIEGMGSEKWKDSFP
-1460 CKDEYAT
+1460 CKDKYKA
-1467 LFSGMNG
+1467 LFSDMND
-1474 KANIDSLNKN
+1474 KANIKSLNEG
-1484 QAIVESESEKWVIA
+1484 QAIVESKSEEWVIA
-1498 YNYGNSADLMRPIVD
+1498 YNYGNSADLMRPIVN
-1513 PHIIKWTKLKD
+1513 PHIIDWTKLKD
-1524 SNQEGGVEIPVE
+1524 SKEGVEIPVE

-1556 VNKLASDLKMSVE
+1556 VNKLANDLGMKEE
-1569 QVKSDIVKWIPNLV
+1569 QVKSAIVKWISKLV

-1595 SMSAEFSTA
+1595 SMSAKFSTA

-1612 MVMIWGLKFTIGETT
+1612 MVMIWDLKFTIGETT

-1650 ASNVGESKVHNITKA
+1650 ASNVGESRVHNITKA
-1665 AAVSAAV
+1665 AAVSVAGA
-1672 NLSKPQVPGQPP
+1672 LKSKSSGQPP

-1697 WTWTGTGSGGDGSTE
+1697 WTWTGAGSGGDGSTE
-1712 TTGQNTH
+1712 TTQQNTNS
-1719 DTTGTWNGGDSDGG
+1719 TTGTWNGGDSDGG